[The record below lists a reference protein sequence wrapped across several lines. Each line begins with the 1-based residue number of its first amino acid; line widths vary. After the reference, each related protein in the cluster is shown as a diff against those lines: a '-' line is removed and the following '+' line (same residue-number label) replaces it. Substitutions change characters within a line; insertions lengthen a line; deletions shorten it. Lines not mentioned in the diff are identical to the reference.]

1 MSFLVEQRD
10 ERVAGFLRLM
20 IPVAV
25 TLAAFLSVIGV
36 PPAFAQVDVEDWPGT
51 VEVRVTGKTQGLTTG
66 DVFTYQLR
74 LTEPPT
80 EEGWWVRI
88 RADGVVYM
96 EGIYNGLSWVPSIG
110 WEFSPQNYNQ
120 WRDVRVRVNEDLD
133 QTVTFSHEVWA
144 HNGICPVHDVGRV
157 AVDVSGDAPPPEE
170 DLPRL
175 SIADAA
181 TVTEGGAA
189 VFTVTLSDTSS
200 ETVTVRYATVDDT
213 AVAGSDYTRTT
224 GTLRFDPNE
233 RTDTIRVPILQ
244 DSTAEPSE
252 SFTVEL
258 SNPNRATVSD
268 GTGAVTIEADPMPEL
283 RISDAAPVAEGNDA
297 VFTVSL
303 STPSSQVV
311 TVEYRTVDGTAGA
324 GSDYSTTS
332 ETLRFDPLETTKTI
346 QVPVLTDS
354 MSEPSEDFEVELR
367 NPSRATLD
375 DARGVGTIAADPMPG
390 LTIDDA
396 APVAEGN
403 DAVFT
408 VTLHPQSSQVV
419 TVEYTTADGTANAG
433 DDYTTIA
440 ETLTFSPGQTTKII
454 RVPVLVDSTQESSET
469 FTVELSTPMGTTLA
483 DSTGLGTITA
493 DPMPGLSIGDA
504 EPVAEG
510 GAAVF
515 TVTLSDTSSETVTV
529 RYATVDDTAVAG
541 SDYTR
546 TTGTLRFDP
555 NERTDTIRVPIL
567 QDSTAEPSESF
578 TVELS
583 NPNRATVSDGT
594 GAVTIE
600 ADPMPEL
607 RISDA
612 APVAEGNDAVF
623 TVSLS
628 TPSSQVVT
636 VEYRTVDGTAGAGS
650 DYSTTSET
658 LRFDPLETTKTIQ
671 VPVLTDSMSEPS
683 EDFEVELRN
692 PSRATLDD
700 ARGVGTIAADPMPG
714 LTIDDAAP
722 VAEGNDAV
730 FTVTLHPQSSQVVT
744 VEYTTAD
751 GTANAGDD
759 YTTIAETLTFSPGQ
773 TTKIIRVPVLVDS
786 TQESSETFT
795 VELSTP
801 MGTTLADSTGLGTI
815 TADPMP
821 GLSIGDAEPVAEGGA
836 AVFTVTLGPASNHV
850 VTVTYSTVDGT
861 AVADADFTPTSGT
874 LTFNPNQTT
883 KTIRVPILRDTVHE
897 PSETFTVELDDPTGT
912 TLADS
917 TGLGT
922 IAADATPGLSI
933 ADAVNVAEGRD
944 AVFRVTLRPATNH
957 VVSVT
962 YTTMDGTAVADADY
976 TPVTGTLRFE
986 PRETTKTIRV
996 PVLLDTMTEQSETF
1010 TVELSNPGGST
1021 LADPIGVGTIR
1032 ADPAPSLRIGDATPV
1047 AEGDE
1052 AVFTVT
1058 LTPPNEQVVTVDYT
1072 TTDGTAVADE
1082 DYSATSGT
1090 LRFAPGDTSKTIRV
1104 PTLRD
1109 AVAEPVETF
1118 TVVLSNPSGTN
1129 VVHDTGVGTIT
1140 DEGLPGLSS
1149 ADAPTVAEGGE
1160 AVFPVTLNPAS
1171 SQVVTVAYATQDD
1184 TAVADSD
1191 YTATSGTLRFEPG
1204 ETIQNIQVATLRDAI
1219 AEPSESFTVELS
1231 DPVGTAITNSTGVG
1245 TIAADAMP
1253 ALSITDAVP
1262 VAEGGEATFMVS
1274 LSPASS
1280 ELVTVAY
1287 ATQDGTAVADSDYT
1301 ATSGTLRFEPGETIQ
1316 NIQVATLRDAIAEP
1330 SESFT
1335 VELSDPVG
1343 TAITNSTGVGTIAAD
1358 AMPALSITDAV
1369 PVAEGG
1375 EATFMVSLSPAS
1387 SELVTVAYATQDGT
1401 AVADSDYTATSG
1413 TLRFE
1418 PGETIQN
1425 IQVATLRDAIAE
1437 PSESFT
1443 VELSDPV
1450 GTAITNST
1458 GVGTIAAD
1466 AMPALS
1472 ITDAVPVAEGGEATF
1487 MVSLSPASSELVTVA
1502 YATQDGTAVAG
1513 SDYTAASGTLQFDPG
1528 MTSHTIS
1535 VAVLNDTAVEPTETF
1550 AVELSDP
1557 VRATLADGTG
1567 VGTITDDVEHRV
1579 ERTIRTGFP
1588 EVGRAIAFSA
1598 VTCRIDRKMSDTR
1611 TWDNAGRLAGGGFPP
1626 AANFGG
1632 HAAFGGPGT
1641 TFGGSTG
1648 AFGDSPFPTQA
1659 SMTPGQQL
1667 GNRSFLMASQETA
1680 EGGGGRVAA
1689 WGCGDYRRLSG
1700 AGGLGAGSWNGEVY
1714 SLHVGVDVRLGSNVL
1729 AGVSISR
1736 STGMIDYEGG
1746 LGSGTDGGEHDLRLV
1761 GVHPFLG
1768 WSVTPGLQLWG
1779 TVGHAWGE
1787 LRIVDELRGLTGA
1800 ATLNS
1805 GALGLNGRLLTRG
1818 ATTLS
1823 LRGEGALA
1831 QLTADSATFEV
1842 ATLDMW
1848 RFRLTTELSHE
1859 LLFSSG
1865 TSLTPWAELG
1875 ARHDGGDGQTGAGL
1889 ELGGGLRY
1897 RVPQVGLTA
1906 EGYGRWLAVHEGAL
1920 QEWGVG
1926 AMVTIDPG
1934 MDRRGLSAS
1943 VTPSWGETASGVQRL
1958 WQQGAAGP
1966 AWYGTSRAQVDAQ
1979 LGYGVPVFGGRSVLT
1994 PFGAMNLAGDEA
2006 RRYRLGG
2013 SLATSRWTTL
2023 SLEIER
2029 WDRALTDAMY
2039 SVMVRGAAE
2048 F

>member
-36 PPAFAQVDVEDWPGT
+36 SPAFAQVDVEDWPGT

-88 RADGVVYM
+88 RADGGVYM
-96 EGIYNGLSWVPSIG
+96 EGIYNGLRWVPSIG

-157 AVDVSGDAPPPEE
+157 AVAVSGDAPPPPEE

-181 TVTEGGAA
+181 TVTEGGEA
-189 VFTVTLSDTSS
+189 VFTVRLSDTSS

-303 STPSSQVV
+303 SPPSSQVV

-396 APVAEGN
+396 ASVAEGN

-419 TVEYTTADGTANAG
+419 TVEYTTEDGTADAG

-469 FTVELSTPMGTTLA
+469 FTVELSTPIGTTLA

-515 TVTLSDTSSETVTV
+515 TVTLV
-529 RYATVDDTAVAG
+529 
-541 SDYTR
+541 
-546 TTGTLRFDP
+546 
-555 NERTDTIRVPIL
+555 
-567 QDSTAEPSESF
+567 
-578 TVELS
+578 
-583 NPNRATVSDGT
+583 
-594 GAVTIE
+594 
-600 ADPMPEL
+600 
-607 RISDA
+607 
-612 APVAEGNDAVF
+612 
-623 TVSLS
+623 
-628 TPSSQVVT
+628 
-636 VEYRTVDGTAGAGS
+636 
-650 DYSTTSET
+650 
-658 LRFDPLETTKTIQ
+658 
-671 VPVLTDSMSEPS
+671 
-683 EDFEVELRN
+683 
-692 PSRATLDD
+692 
-700 ARGVGTIAADPMPG
+700 
-714 LTIDDAAP
+714 
-722 VAEGNDAV
+722 
-730 FTVTLHPQSSQVVT
+730 
-744 VEYTTAD
+744 
-751 GTANAGDD
+751 
-759 YTTIAETLTFSPGQ
+759 
-773 TTKIIRVPVLVDS
+773 
-786 TQESSETFT
+786 
-795 VELSTP
+795 
-801 MGTTLADSTGLGTI
+801 
-815 TADPMP
+815 
-821 GLSIGDAEPVAEGGA
+821 
-836 AVFTVTLGPASNHV
+836 PASNHV

-1058 LTPPNEQVVTVDYT
+1058 LTPPNEQVVTIDYT

-1140 DEGLPGLSS
+1140 DEGLPGLSI
-1149 ADAPTVAEGGE
+1149 ADAPTVPEGGE

-1171 SQVVTVAYATQDD
+1171 SQVVTVAYATQDG
-1184 TAVADSD
+1184 TAVTDSD

-1204 ETIQNIQVATLRDAI
+1204 ETIQNIQVATLRDA
-1219 AEPSESFTVELS
+1219 S
-1231 DPVGTAITNSTGVG
+1231 
-1245 TIAADAMP
+1245 
-1253 ALSITDAVP
+1253 
-1262 VAEGGEATFMVS
+1262 
-1274 LSPASS
+1274 
-1280 ELVTVAY
+1280 
-1287 ATQDGTAVADSDYT
+1287 
-1301 ATSGTLRFEPGETIQ
+1301 
-1316 NIQVATLRDAIAEP
+1316 
-1330 SESFT
+1330 
-1335 VELSDPVG
+1335 
-1343 TAITNSTGVGTIAAD
+1343 
-1358 AMPALSITDAV
+1358 
-1369 PVAEGG
+1369 
-1375 EATFMVSLSPAS
+1375 
-1387 SELVTVAYATQDGT
+1387 
-1401 AVADSDYTATSG
+1401 
-1413 TLRFE
+1413 
-1418 PGETIQN
+1418 
-1425 IQVATLRDAIAE
+1425 AE

-1528 MTSHTIS
+1528 MTSHTIR

-1579 ERTIRTGFP
+1579 ERAIRTGLP
-1588 EVGRAIAFSA
+1588 EIGRAIAFSA

-1648 AFGDSPFPTQA
+1648 AFGDLPFPTQA

-1667 GNRSFLMASQETA
+1667 GNLSFLMASQETA

-1729 AGVSISR
+1729 AGVSVSR
-1736 STGMIDYEGG
+1736 SRGMIDYEGG

-1787 LRIVDELRGLTGA
+1787 LRIVDELGRLTGA

-2029 WDRALTDAMY
+2029 WDRALTDAMH

>member
-1 MSFLVEQRD
+1 MENCASPITREAVSFLVEQRD

-96 EGIYNGLSWVPSIG
+96 EGIYNGLRWVPSIG

-133 QTVTFSHEVWA
+133 QTVTFSHEVSA

-157 AVDVSGDAPPPEE
+157 AVDVSGDAPPPPEE

-181 TVTEGGAA
+181 TVTEGGEA
-189 VFTVTLSDTSS
+189 VFTVRLSDTSS

-303 STPSSQVV
+303 STPSSQMVTVEYTTEDGTADAGDDYTTIAETLTFSPGQTTKIIRVPVLVDSTQESSETFTVELSTPMGTTLADSTGLGTITADPMPGLSIGDAEPVAEGNDAVFTVSLSPPSSQVV

-332 ETLRFDPLETTKTI
+332 GTLRFDPLETTKTI

-354 MSEPSEDFEVELR
+354 LSEPSEDFEVELR

-419 TVEYTTADGTANAG
+419 TVEYTTEDGTADAG

-515 TVTLSDTSSETVTV
+515 TVTLV
-529 RYATVDDTAVAG
+529 
-541 SDYTR
+541 
-546 TTGTLRFDP
+546 
-555 NERTDTIRVPIL
+555 
-567 QDSTAEPSESF
+567 
-578 TVELS
+578 
-583 NPNRATVSDGT
+583 
-594 GAVTIE
+594 
-600 ADPMPEL
+600 
-607 RISDA
+607 
-612 APVAEGNDAVF
+612 
-623 TVSLS
+623 
-628 TPSSQVVT
+628 
-636 VEYRTVDGTAGAGS
+636 
-650 DYSTTSET
+650 
-658 LRFDPLETTKTIQ
+658 
-671 VPVLTDSMSEPS
+671 
-683 EDFEVELRN
+683 
-692 PSRATLDD
+692 
-700 ARGVGTIAADPMPG
+700 
-714 LTIDDAAP
+714 
-722 VAEGNDAV
+722 
-730 FTVTLHPQSSQVVT
+730 
-744 VEYTTAD
+744 
-751 GTANAGDD
+751 
-759 YTTIAETLTFSPGQ
+759 
-773 TTKIIRVPVLVDS
+773 
-786 TQESSETFT
+786 
-795 VELSTP
+795 
-801 MGTTLADSTGLGTI
+801 
-815 TADPMP
+815 
-821 GLSIGDAEPVAEGGA
+821 
-836 AVFTVTLGPASNHV
+836 PASNHV

-1010 TVELSNPGGST
+1010 TVELSNPAGST

-1140 DEGLPGLSS
+1140 DEGLPGLSI

-1171 SQVVTVAYATQDD
+1171 SQV
-1184 TAVADSD
+1184 
-1191 YTATSGTLRFEPG
+1191 
-1204 ETIQNIQVATLRDAI
+1204 
-1219 AEPSESFTVELS
+1219 
-1231 DPVGTAITNSTGVG
+1231 
-1245 TIAADAMP
+1245 
-1253 ALSITDAVP
+1253 
-1262 VAEGGEATFMVS
+1262 
-1274 LSPASS
+1274 
-1280 ELVTVAY
+1280 
-1287 ATQDGTAVADSDYT
+1287 
-1301 ATSGTLRFEPGETIQ
+1301 
-1316 NIQVATLRDAIAEP
+1316 
-1330 SESFT
+1330 
-1335 VELSDPVG
+1335 
-1343 TAITNSTGVGTIAAD
+1343 
-1358 AMPALSITDAV
+1358 
-1369 PVAEGG
+1369 
-1375 EATFMVSLSPAS
+1375 
-1387 SELVTVAYATQDGT
+1387 VTVAYATQDGT

-1528 MTSHTIS
+1528 MTSHTIR

-1579 ERTIRTGFP
+1579 ERPIPTGLP

-1626 AANFGG
+1626 AANFGR

-1667 GNRSFLMASQETA
+1667 GNLSFLMASQETA

-1729 AGVSISR
+1729 AGVSVSR
-1736 STGMIDYEGG
+1736 SRGMIDYEGG

-1787 LRIVDELRGLTGA
+1787 LRIVDELGGLTGA

-1943 VTPSWGETASGVQRL
+1943 VTPSWGETATGVQRL

-2029 WDRALTDAMY
+2029 WDRALTDAMH

>member
-1 MSFLVEQRD
+1 MENCASPITREAVSFLVEQRD

-96 EGIYNGLSWVPSIG
+96 EGIYNGLRWVPSIG

-157 AVDVSGDAPPPEE
+157 AVDVSGDAPPPPEE

-181 TVTEGGAA
+181 TVTEGGEA
-189 VFTVTLSDTSS
+189 VFTVRLSDTSS

-244 DSTAEPSE
+244 DSPAEPSE

-311 TVEYRTVDGTAGA
+311 TVEYTTEDGTADA
-324 GSDYSTTS
+324 G
-332 ETLRFDPLETTKTI
+332 
-346 QVPVLTDS
+346 
-354 MSEPSEDFEVELR
+354 
-367 NPSRATLD
+367 N
-375 DARGVGTIAADPMPG
+375 
-390 LTIDDA
+390 
-396 APVAEGN
+396 
-403 DAVFT
+403 
-408 VTLHPQSSQVV
+408 
-419 TVEYTTADGTANAG
+419 
-433 DDYTTIA
+433 DYTTIA

-493 DPMPGLSIGDA
+493 DPMPGLTIDDA
-504 EPVAEG
+504 APVAEG

-515 TVTLSDTSSETVTV
+515 TVTLV
-529 RYATVDDTAVAG
+529 
-541 SDYTR
+541 
-546 TTGTLRFDP
+546 
-555 NERTDTIRVPIL
+555 
-567 QDSTAEPSESF
+567 
-578 TVELS
+578 
-583 NPNRATVSDGT
+583 
-594 GAVTIE
+594 
-600 ADPMPEL
+600 
-607 RISDA
+607 
-612 APVAEGNDAVF
+612 
-623 TVSLS
+623 
-628 TPSSQVVT
+628 
-636 VEYRTVDGTAGAGS
+636 
-650 DYSTTSET
+650 
-658 LRFDPLETTKTIQ
+658 
-671 VPVLTDSMSEPS
+671 
-683 EDFEVELRN
+683 
-692 PSRATLDD
+692 
-700 ARGVGTIAADPMPG
+700 
-714 LTIDDAAP
+714 
-722 VAEGNDAV
+722 
-730 FTVTLHPQSSQVVT
+730 
-744 VEYTTAD
+744 
-751 GTANAGDD
+751 
-759 YTTIAETLTFSPGQ
+759 
-773 TTKIIRVPVLVDS
+773 
-786 TQESSETFT
+786 
-795 VELSTP
+795 
-801 MGTTLADSTGLGTI
+801 
-815 TADPMP
+815 
-821 GLSIGDAEPVAEGGA
+821 
-836 AVFTVTLGPASNHV
+836 PASNHV

-897 PSETFTVELDDPTGT
+897 PSETFTVELGDPTGT

-1140 DEGLPGLSS
+1140 DEGLPGLSI

-1171 SQVVTVAYATQDD
+1171 SQV
-1184 TAVADSD
+1184 
-1191 YTATSGTLRFEPG
+1191 
-1204 ETIQNIQVATLRDAI
+1204 
-1219 AEPSESFTVELS
+1219 
-1231 DPVGTAITNSTGVG
+1231 
-1245 TIAADAMP
+1245 
-1253 ALSITDAVP
+1253 
-1262 VAEGGEATFMVS
+1262 
-1274 LSPASS
+1274 
-1280 ELVTVAY
+1280 VTVAY

-1425 IQVATLRDAIAE
+1425 IRCFRHQLLLPRHYLVLTKPLRLDI
-1437 PSESFT
+1437 
-1443 VELSDPV
+1443 
-1450 GTAITNST
+1450 
-1458 GVGTIAAD
+1458 
-1466 AMPALS
+1466 
-1472 ITDAVPVAEGGEATF
+1472 
-1487 MVSLSPASSELVTVA
+1487 
-1502 YATQDGTAVAG
+1502 QC
-1513 SDYTAASGTLQFDPG
+1513 Q
-1528 MTSHTIS
+1528 
-1535 VAVLNDTAVEPTETF
+1535 
-1550 AVELSDP
+1550 
-1557 VRATLADGTG
+1557 R
-1567 VGTITDDVEHRV
+1567 
-1579 ERTIRTGFP
+1579 
-1588 EVGRAIAFSA
+1588 
-1598 VTCRIDRKMSDTR
+1598 
-1611 TWDNAGRLAGGGFPP
+1611 
-1626 AANFGG
+1626 
-1632 HAAFGGPGT
+1632 
-1641 TFGGSTG
+1641 
-1648 AFGDSPFPTQA
+1648 
-1659 SMTPGQQL
+1659 
-1667 GNRSFLMASQETA
+1667 
-1680 EGGGGRVAA
+1680 
-1689 WGCGDYRRLSG
+1689 
-1700 AGGLGAGSWNGEVY
+1700 
-1714 SLHVGVDVRLGSNVL
+1714 
-1729 AGVSISR
+1729 GVSVKI
-1736 STGMIDYEGG
+1736 
-1746 LGSGTDGGEHDLRLV
+1746 
-1761 GVHPFLG
+1761 G
-1768 WSVTPGLQLWG
+1768 WKY
-1779 TVGHAWGE
+1779 
-1787 LRIVDELRGLTGA
+1787 
-1800 ATLNS
+1800 
-1805 GALGLNGRLLTRG
+1805 
-1818 ATTLS
+1818 
-1823 LRGEGALA
+1823 
-1831 QLTADSATFEV
+1831 
-1842 ATLDMW
+1842 LD
-1848 RFRLTTELSHE
+1848 
-1859 LLFSSG
+1859 
-1865 TSLTPWAELG
+1865 
-1875 ARHDGGDGQTGAGL
+1875 D
-1889 ELGGGLRY
+1889 
-1897 RVPQVGLTA
+1897 
-1906 EGYGRWLAVHEGAL
+1906 
-1920 QEWGVG
+1920 
-1926 AMVTIDPG
+1926 
-1934 MDRRGLSAS
+1934 
-1943 VTPSWGETASGVQRL
+1943 
-1958 WQQGAAGP
+1958 
-1966 AWYGTSRAQVDAQ
+1966 
-1979 LGYGVPVFGGRSVLT
+1979 
-1994 PFGAMNLAGDEA
+1994 
-2006 RRYRLGG
+2006 
-2013 SLATSRWTTL
+2013 
-2023 SLEIER
+2023 
-2029 WDRALTDAMY
+2029 
-2039 SVMVRGAAE
+2039 
-2048 F
+2048 

>member
-1 MSFLVEQRD
+1 MHIVAGRQLRQRRFLAKRLQRD
-10 ERVAGFLRLM
+10 LRLQLSR
-20 IPVAV
+20 ITPSLPWHSRLLLLGLDP
-25 TLAAFLSVIGV
+25 TLASCPNSGVHLS
-36 PPAFAQVDVEDWPGT
+36 
-51 VEVRVTGKTQGLTTG
+51 
-66 DVFTYQLR
+66 
-74 LTEPPT
+74 
-80 EEGWWVRI
+80 
-88 RADGVVYM
+88 
-96 EGIYNGLSWVPSIG
+96 
-110 WEFSPQNYNQ
+110 
-120 WRDVRVRVNEDLD
+120 
-133 QTVTFSHEVWA
+133 
-144 HNGICPVHDVGRV
+144 
-157 AVDVSGDAPPPEE
+157 PPEE

-181 TVTEGGAA
+181 TVTEGGEA
-189 VFTVTLSDTSS
+189 VFTVRLSDTSS

-419 TVEYTTADGTANAG
+419 TVEYTTEDGTADAG

-469 FTVELSTPMGTTLA
+469 FTVELRTPMGTTLA

-504 EPVAEG
+504 APVAEG

-515 TVTLSDTSSETVTV
+515 TVTLV
-529 RYATVDDTAVAG
+529 
-541 SDYTR
+541 
-546 TTGTLRFDP
+546 
-555 NERTDTIRVPIL
+555 
-567 QDSTAEPSESF
+567 
-578 TVELS
+578 
-583 NPNRATVSDGT
+583 
-594 GAVTIE
+594 
-600 ADPMPEL
+600 
-607 RISDA
+607 
-612 APVAEGNDAVF
+612 
-623 TVSLS
+623 
-628 TPSSQVVT
+628 
-636 VEYRTVDGTAGAGS
+636 
-650 DYSTTSET
+650 
-658 LRFDPLETTKTIQ
+658 
-671 VPVLTDSMSEPS
+671 
-683 EDFEVELRN
+683 
-692 PSRATLDD
+692 
-700 ARGVGTIAADPMPG
+700 
-714 LTIDDAAP
+714 
-722 VAEGNDAV
+722 
-730 FTVTLHPQSSQVVT
+730 
-744 VEYTTAD
+744 
-751 GTANAGDD
+751 
-759 YTTIAETLTFSPGQ
+759 
-773 TTKIIRVPVLVDS
+773 
-786 TQESSETFT
+786 
-795 VELSTP
+795 
-801 MGTTLADSTGLGTI
+801 
-815 TADPMP
+815 
-821 GLSIGDAEPVAEGGA
+821 
-836 AVFTVTLGPASNHV
+836 PASNHV

-897 PSETFTVELDDPTGT
+897 P
-912 TLADS
+912 
-917 TGLGT
+917 
-922 IAADATPGLSI
+922 
-933 ADAVNVAEGRD
+933 
-944 AVFRVTLRPATNH
+944 
-957 VVSVT
+957 
-962 YTTMDGTAVADADY
+962 
-976 TPVTGTLRFE
+976 
-986 PRETTKTIRV
+986 
-996 PVLLDTMTEQSETF
+996 SETF

-1140 DEGLPGLSS
+1140 DEGLPGLSI
-1149 ADAPTVAEGGE
+1149 ADAPAVAEGGE

-1171 SQVVTVAYATQDD
+1171 SQVVTVAYATQDG
-1184 TAVADSD
+1184 TAVAGSD

-1335 VELSDPVG
+1335 VGLSDPVG
-1343 TAITNSTGVGTIAAD
+1343 TAIANSTGVGTIAAD

-1401 AVADSDYTATSG
+1401 AVAGSDYTATSG

-1418 PGETIQN
+1418 PSETIQN

-1487 MVSLSPASSELVTVA
+1487 MVSLSPASSELVTAAYATQDGTAVADSDYTATSGTLRFEPGETIQNIQVATLRDAIAEPSESFTVGLSDPVGTAIANSTGVGTIAADAMPALSITDAVPVAEGGEATFMVSLSPASSELVTVA

-1528 MTSHTIS
+1528 MTSHTIR

-1567 VGTITDDVEHRV
+1567 VGTITDDMEHRV
-1579 ERTIRTGFP
+1579 ERPIPTGLP

-1667 GNRSFLMASQETA
+1667 GTLSFLMASQETA

-1729 AGVSISR
+1729 AGVSVSR

-1787 LRIVDELRGLTGA
+1787 LRIVDELGGLTGA

-1889 ELGGGLRY
+1889 PWCTTRDLG
-1897 RVPQVGLTA
+1897 Q
-1906 EGYGRWLAVHEGAL
+1906 
-1920 QEWGVG
+1920 
-1926 AMVTIDPG
+1926 
-1934 MDRRGLSAS
+1934 
-1943 VTPSWGETASGVQRL
+1943 
-1958 WQQGAAGP
+1958 
-1966 AWYGTSRAQVDAQ
+1966 
-1979 LGYGVPVFGGRSVLT
+1979 
-1994 PFGAMNLAGDEA
+1994 
-2006 RRYRLGG
+2006 
-2013 SLATSRWTTL
+2013 
-2023 SLEIER
+2023 
-2029 WDRALTDAMY
+2029 
-2039 SVMVRGAAE
+2039 
-2048 F
+2048 

>member
-1 MSFLVEQRD
+1 MENCASPITREAVSFLVEQRD

-96 EGIYNGLSWVPSIG
+96 EGIYNGLRWVPSIG

-157 AVDVSGDAPPPEE
+157 AVDVSGDAPPPPEE

-181 TVTEGGAA
+181 TVTEGGEA
-189 VFTVTLSDTSS
+189 VFTVRLSDTSS

-354 MSEPSEDFEVELR
+354 LSEPSEDFEVELR

-419 TVEYTTADGTANAG
+419 TVEYTTEDGTADAG

-483 DSTGLGTITA
+483 DSIGLGTITA

-515 TVTLSDTSSETVTV
+515 TVTLV
-529 RYATVDDTAVAG
+529 
-541 SDYTR
+541 
-546 TTGTLRFDP
+546 
-555 NERTDTIRVPIL
+555 
-567 QDSTAEPSESF
+567 
-578 TVELS
+578 
-583 NPNRATVSDGT
+583 
-594 GAVTIE
+594 
-600 ADPMPEL
+600 
-607 RISDA
+607 
-612 APVAEGNDAVF
+612 
-623 TVSLS
+623 
-628 TPSSQVVT
+628 
-636 VEYRTVDGTAGAGS
+636 
-650 DYSTTSET
+650 
-658 LRFDPLETTKTIQ
+658 
-671 VPVLTDSMSEPS
+671 
-683 EDFEVELRN
+683 
-692 PSRATLDD
+692 
-700 ARGVGTIAADPMPG
+700 
-714 LTIDDAAP
+714 
-722 VAEGNDAV
+722 
-730 FTVTLHPQSSQVVT
+730 
-744 VEYTTAD
+744 
-751 GTANAGDD
+751 
-759 YTTIAETLTFSPGQ
+759 
-773 TTKIIRVPVLVDS
+773 
-786 TQESSETFT
+786 
-795 VELSTP
+795 
-801 MGTTLADSTGLGTI
+801 
-815 TADPMP
+815 
-821 GLSIGDAEPVAEGGA
+821 
-836 AVFTVTLGPASNHV
+836 PASNHV

-861 AVADADFTPTSGT
+861 AVADADFTSTSGT

-1118 TVVLSNPSGTN
+1118 TVVLSNPPGTN

-1140 DEGLPGLSS
+1140 DEGLPGLSI

-1171 SQVVTVAYATQDD
+1171 SQV
-1184 TAVADSD
+1184 
-1191 YTATSGTLRFEPG
+1191 
-1204 ETIQNIQVATLRDAI
+1204 
-1219 AEPSESFTVELS
+1219 
-1231 DPVGTAITNSTGVG
+1231 
-1245 TIAADAMP
+1245 
-1253 ALSITDAVP
+1253 
-1262 VAEGGEATFMVS
+1262 
-1274 LSPASS
+1274 
-1280 ELVTVAY
+1280 VTVAY

-1343 TAITNSTGVGTIAAD
+1343 TAITNSTGAGTIAAD

-1528 MTSHTIS
+1528 MTSHTIR

-1579 ERTIRTGFP
+1579 ERPIPTGLP

-1667 GNRSFLMASQETA
+1667 GNLSFLMASQETA

-1729 AGVSISR
+1729 AGVSVSR

-1787 LRIVDELRGLTGA
+1787 LRIVDELGGLTGA

-1906 EGYGRWLAVHEGAL
+1906 EGYGRWLAGHEGAL

-1943 VTPSWGETASGVQRL
+1943 VTPSWGETTTGVQRL

-2029 WDRALTDAMY
+2029 WDRALTDAMH

>member
-96 EGIYNGLSWVPSIG
+96 EGIYNGLRWVPSIG

-157 AVDVSGDAPPPEE
+157 AVDVSGDAPPPPEE

-181 TVTEGGAA
+181 TVTEGGEA
-189 VFTVTLSDTSS
+189 VFTVRLSDTSS

-213 AVAGSDYTRTT
+213 AVAGSDYSRTT

-408 VTLHPQSSQVV
+408 VTLHPQSSQVA
-419 TVEYTTADGTANAG
+419 TVEYTTEDGTADAG

-454 RVPVLVDSTQESSET
+454 RVPVLVDATQESSET

-515 TVTLSDTSSETVTV
+515 TVTLV
-529 RYATVDDTAVAG
+529 
-541 SDYTR
+541 
-546 TTGTLRFDP
+546 
-555 NERTDTIRVPIL
+555 
-567 QDSTAEPSESF
+567 
-578 TVELS
+578 
-583 NPNRATVSDGT
+583 
-594 GAVTIE
+594 
-600 ADPMPEL
+600 
-607 RISDA
+607 
-612 APVAEGNDAVF
+612 
-623 TVSLS
+623 
-628 TPSSQVVT
+628 
-636 VEYRTVDGTAGAGS
+636 
-650 DYSTTSET
+650 
-658 LRFDPLETTKTIQ
+658 
-671 VPVLTDSMSEPS
+671 
-683 EDFEVELRN
+683 
-692 PSRATLDD
+692 
-700 ARGVGTIAADPMPG
+700 
-714 LTIDDAAP
+714 
-722 VAEGNDAV
+722 
-730 FTVTLHPQSSQVVT
+730 
-744 VEYTTAD
+744 
-751 GTANAGDD
+751 
-759 YTTIAETLTFSPGQ
+759 
-773 TTKIIRVPVLVDS
+773 
-786 TQESSETFT
+786 
-795 VELSTP
+795 
-801 MGTTLADSTGLGTI
+801 
-815 TADPMP
+815 
-821 GLSIGDAEPVAEGGA
+821 
-836 AVFTVTLGPASNHV
+836 PASNHV
-850 VTVTYSTVDGT
+850 VTVTYSTIDGT

-962 YTTMDGTAVADADY
+962 YTTMDGTAVADTDY

-1032 ADPAPSLRIGDATPV
+1032 ADPAPGLRIGDATPV

-1104 PTLRD
+1104 PVLEDATAEPVETFTVVLGNPAGTNVVHDTGVGTITDEGLPGLSIADAPTVAEGGDAVFPVTLSPASSQVVTVAYTTQDGTAVADSDYTATSGTLRFEPGETMQTIRVPTLRD

-1140 DEGLPGLSS
+1140 DEGLPGLSI

-1171 SQVVTVAYATQDD
+1171 SQVVTVAYATQDG
-1184 TAVADSD
+1184 TAVADTD

-1253 ALSITDAVP
+1253 ALS
-1262 VAEGGEATFMVS
+1262 M
-1274 LSPASS
+1274 
-1280 ELVTVAY
+1280 
-1287 ATQDGTAVADSDYT
+1287 
-1301 ATSGTLRFEPGETIQ
+1301 
-1316 NIQVATLRDAIAEP
+1316 
-1330 SESFT
+1330 
-1335 VELSDPVG
+1335 
-1343 TAITNSTGVGTIAAD
+1343 
-1358 AMPALSITDAV
+1358 
-1369 PVAEGG
+1369 
-1375 EATFMVSLSPAS
+1375 
-1387 SELVTVAYATQDGT
+1387 
-1401 AVADSDYTATSG
+1401 
-1413 TLRFE
+1413 
-1418 PGETIQN
+1418 
-1425 IQVATLRDAIAE
+1425 
-1437 PSESFT
+1437 
-1443 VELSDPV
+1443 
-1450 GTAITNST
+1450 
-1458 GVGTIAAD
+1458 
-1466 AMPALS
+1466 
-1472 ITDAVPVAEGGEATF
+1472 TDAVPVAEGGEATF

-1528 MTSHTIS
+1528 MTSHTIR

-1579 ERTIRTGFP
+1579 ERAIRTGLP

-1611 TWDNAGRLAGGGFPP
+1611 TWDNAGRLAGGRFPP

-1667 GNRSFLMASQETA
+1667 GNLSFLMASQETA

-1729 AGVSISR
+1729 AGVSVSR
-1736 STGMIDYEGG
+1736 SRGMIDYEGG

-1787 LRIVDELRGLTGA
+1787 LRIVDELGRLTGA

-1979 LGYGVPVFGGRSVLT
+1979 LGYGVPLFGGRSVLT

-2029 WDRALTDAMY
+2029 WDRALTDAMH

>member
-1 MSFLVEQRD
+1 MENCASPISREAVSFLVEQRD

-88 RADGVVYM
+88 RADGGVYM
-96 EGIYNGLSWVPSIG
+96 EGIYNGLRWVPSIG

-157 AVDVSGDAPPPEE
+157 AVDVSGDAPPPPEE

-181 TVTEGGAA
+181 TVTEGGEA
-189 VFTVTLSDTSS
+189 VFTVRLSDTSS

-354 MSEPSEDFEVELR
+354 LSEPSEDFEVELR

-419 TVEYTTADGTANAG
+419 TVEYTTEDGTADAG

-469 FTVELSTPMGTTLA
+469 FTVDLSTPMGTTLA

-515 TVTLSDTSSETVTV
+515 TVTLV
-529 RYATVDDTAVAG
+529 
-541 SDYTR
+541 
-546 TTGTLRFDP
+546 
-555 NERTDTIRVPIL
+555 
-567 QDSTAEPSESF
+567 
-578 TVELS
+578 
-583 NPNRATVSDGT
+583 
-594 GAVTIE
+594 
-600 ADPMPEL
+600 
-607 RISDA
+607 
-612 APVAEGNDAVF
+612 
-623 TVSLS
+623 
-628 TPSSQVVT
+628 
-636 VEYRTVDGTAGAGS
+636 
-650 DYSTTSET
+650 
-658 LRFDPLETTKTIQ
+658 
-671 VPVLTDSMSEPS
+671 
-683 EDFEVELRN
+683 
-692 PSRATLDD
+692 
-700 ARGVGTIAADPMPG
+700 
-714 LTIDDAAP
+714 
-722 VAEGNDAV
+722 
-730 FTVTLHPQSSQVVT
+730 
-744 VEYTTAD
+744 
-751 GTANAGDD
+751 
-759 YTTIAETLTFSPGQ
+759 
-773 TTKIIRVPVLVDS
+773 
-786 TQESSETFT
+786 
-795 VELSTP
+795 
-801 MGTTLADSTGLGTI
+801 
-815 TADPMP
+815 
-821 GLSIGDAEPVAEGGA
+821 
-836 AVFTVTLGPASNHV
+836 PASNHV

-861 AVADADFTPTSGT
+861 AVADADFTSTSGT

-1140 DEGLPGLSS
+1140 DEGLPGLSI

-1171 SQVVTVAYATQDD
+1171 SQV
-1184 TAVADSD
+1184 
-1191 YTATSGTLRFEPG
+1191 
-1204 ETIQNIQVATLRDAI
+1204 
-1219 AEPSESFTVELS
+1219 
-1231 DPVGTAITNSTGVG
+1231 
-1245 TIAADAMP
+1245 
-1253 ALSITDAVP
+1253 
-1262 VAEGGEATFMVS
+1262 
-1274 LSPASS
+1274 
-1280 ELVTVAY
+1280 VTVAY

-1343 TAITNSTGVGTIAAD
+1343 TAITNSTGA
-1358 AMPALSITDAV
+1358 
-1369 PVAEGG
+1369 
-1375 EATFMVSLSPAS
+1375 
-1387 SELVTVAYATQDGT
+1387 
-1401 AVADSDYTATSG
+1401 
-1413 TLRFE
+1413 
-1418 PGETIQN
+1418 
-1425 IQVATLRDAIAE
+1425 
-1437 PSESFT
+1437 
-1443 VELSDPV
+1443 
-1450 GTAITNST
+1450 
-1458 GVGTIAAD
+1458 GTIAAD

-1528 MTSHTIS
+1528 MTSHTIR

-1579 ERTIRTGFP
+1579 ERAIRTGLP

-1667 GNRSFLMASQETA
+1667 GTLSFLMASQETA

-1729 AGVSISR
+1729 AGVSVSR
-1736 STGMIDYEGG
+1736 SRGMIDYEGG

-1787 LRIVDELRGLTGA
+1787 LRIVDELGGLTGA

-1831 QLTADSATFEV
+1831 QLTADSARFEV

-1934 MDRRGLSAS
+1934 MDRGGLSAS

-2029 WDRALTDAMY
+2029 WDRALTDAMH

>member
-1 MSFLVEQRD
+1 MENCASPITREAVSFLVEQRD

-96 EGIYNGLSWVPSIG
+96 EGIYNGLRWVPSIG

-157 AVDVSGDAPPPEE
+157 AVDVSGDAPPPPEE

-181 TVTEGGAA
+181 TVTEGGEA
-189 VFTVTLSDTSS
+189 VFTVRLSDTSS

-311 TVEYRTVDGTAGA
+311 TVEYTTEDGTA
-324 GSDYSTTS
+324 D
-332 ETLRFDPLETTKTI
+332 
-346 QVPVLTDS
+346 
-354 MSEPSEDFEVELR
+354 
-367 NPSRATLD
+367 
-375 DARGVGTIAADPMPG
+375 
-390 LTIDDA
+390 
-396 APVAEGN
+396 
-403 DAVFT
+403 
-408 VTLHPQSSQVV
+408 
-419 TVEYTTADGTANAG
+419 AG

-515 TVTLSDTSSETVTV
+515 TVTLV
-529 RYATVDDTAVAG
+529 
-541 SDYTR
+541 
-546 TTGTLRFDP
+546 
-555 NERTDTIRVPIL
+555 
-567 QDSTAEPSESF
+567 
-578 TVELS
+578 
-583 NPNRATVSDGT
+583 
-594 GAVTIE
+594 
-600 ADPMPEL
+600 
-607 RISDA
+607 
-612 APVAEGNDAVF
+612 
-623 TVSLS
+623 
-628 TPSSQVVT
+628 
-636 VEYRTVDGTAGAGS
+636 
-650 DYSTTSET
+650 
-658 LRFDPLETTKTIQ
+658 
-671 VPVLTDSMSEPS
+671 
-683 EDFEVELRN
+683 
-692 PSRATLDD
+692 
-700 ARGVGTIAADPMPG
+700 
-714 LTIDDAAP
+714 
-722 VAEGNDAV
+722 
-730 FTVTLHPQSSQVVT
+730 
-744 VEYTTAD
+744 
-751 GTANAGDD
+751 
-759 YTTIAETLTFSPGQ
+759 
-773 TTKIIRVPVLVDS
+773 
-786 TQESSETFT
+786 
-795 VELSTP
+795 
-801 MGTTLADSTGLGTI
+801 
-815 TADPMP
+815 
-821 GLSIGDAEPVAEGGA
+821 
-836 AVFTVTLGPASNHV
+836 PASNHV

-996 PVLLDTMTEQSETF
+996 PILLDTMTEQSETF

-1140 DEGLPGLSS
+1140 DEGLPGLSI

-1171 SQVVTVAYATQDD
+1171 SQVVTVAYATQD
-1184 TAVADSD
+1184 
-1191 YTATSGTLRFEPG
+1191 
-1204 ETIQNIQVATLRDAI
+1204 
-1219 AEPSESFTVELS
+1219 
-1231 DPVGTAITNSTGVG
+1231 
-1245 TIAADAMP
+1245 
-1253 ALSITDAVP
+1253 
-1262 VAEGGEATFMVS
+1262 
-1274 LSPASS
+1274 
-1280 ELVTVAY
+1280 
-1287 ATQDGTAVADSDYT
+1287 GTAVT
-1301 ATSGTLRFEPGETIQ
+1301 
-1316 NIQVATLRDAIAEP
+1316 
-1330 SESFT
+1330 
-1335 VELSDPVG
+1335 
-1343 TAITNSTGVGTIAAD
+1343 
-1358 AMPALSITDAV
+1358 
-1369 PVAEGG
+1369 
-1375 EATFMVSLSPAS
+1375 
-1387 SELVTVAYATQDGT
+1387 
-1401 AVADSDYTATSG
+1401 DSDYTATSG

-1528 MTSHTIS
+1528 MTSHTIR

-1579 ERTIRTGFP
+1579 ERAIRTGLP

-1667 GNRSFLMASQETA
+1667 GTLSFLMASQETA

-1729 AGVSISR
+1729 AGVSVSR

-1787 LRIVDELRGLTGA
+1787 LRIVDELGGLTGA

-1943 VTPSWGETASGVQRL
+1943 VTPSWGETATGVQRL

-1994 PFGAMNLAGDEA
+1994 PFGAMNLAGNEA

-2029 WDRALTDAMY
+2029 WDRALTDAMH

>member
-1 MSFLVEQRD
+1 MENCASPITREAVSFLVEQRD

-80 EEGWWVRI
+80 EERWWVRI

-96 EGIYNGLSWVPSIG
+96 EGIYNGLRWVPSIG
-110 WEFSPQNYNQ
+110 WEFSPQNYSQ

-157 AVDVSGDAPPPEE
+157 AVDVSGDAPPPPEE

-181 TVTEGGAA
+181 TVTEGGEA
-189 VFTVTLSDTSS
+189 VFTVRLSDTSS

-303 STPSSQVV
+303 SPPSSQVV

-354 MSEPSEDFEVELR
+354 LSEPSEDFEVELR

-408 VTLHPQSSQVV
+408 VTLHPPSSQVV
-419 TVEYTTADGTANAG
+419 TVEYTTEDGTADAG

-515 TVTLSDTSSETVTV
+515 TVTLV
-529 RYATVDDTAVAG
+529 
-541 SDYTR
+541 
-546 TTGTLRFDP
+546 
-555 NERTDTIRVPIL
+555 
-567 QDSTAEPSESF
+567 
-578 TVELS
+578 
-583 NPNRATVSDGT
+583 
-594 GAVTIE
+594 
-600 ADPMPEL
+600 
-607 RISDA
+607 
-612 APVAEGNDAVF
+612 
-623 TVSLS
+623 
-628 TPSSQVVT
+628 
-636 VEYRTVDGTAGAGS
+636 
-650 DYSTTSET
+650 
-658 LRFDPLETTKTIQ
+658 
-671 VPVLTDSMSEPS
+671 
-683 EDFEVELRN
+683 
-692 PSRATLDD
+692 
-700 ARGVGTIAADPMPG
+700 
-714 LTIDDAAP
+714 
-722 VAEGNDAV
+722 
-730 FTVTLHPQSSQVVT
+730 
-744 VEYTTAD
+744 
-751 GTANAGDD
+751 
-759 YTTIAETLTFSPGQ
+759 
-773 TTKIIRVPVLVDS
+773 
-786 TQESSETFT
+786 
-795 VELSTP
+795 
-801 MGTTLADSTGLGTI
+801 
-815 TADPMP
+815 
-821 GLSIGDAEPVAEGGA
+821 
-836 AVFTVTLGPASNHV
+836 PASNHV

-1140 DEGLPGLSS
+1140 DEGLPGLSI

-1171 SQVVTVAYATQDD
+1171 SQVVTVAYATQDG
-1184 TAVADSD
+1184 TAVTDSD

-1262 VAEGGEATFMVS
+1262 VAEGGGATFMVS

-1472 ITDAVPVAEGGEATF
+1472 ITDAVPVAEGGGATF

-1528 MTSHTIS
+1528 MTSHTIR

-1579 ERTIRTGFP
+1579 ERAIRTGLP

-1667 GNRSFLMASQETA
+1667 GNLSFLMASQETA

-1729 AGVSISR
+1729 AGVSVSR

-1787 LRIVDELRGLTGA
+1787 LRIVDELGGLTGA

-1943 VTPSWGETASGVQRL
+1943 VTPSWGETATGVQRL

-2029 WDRALTDAMY
+2029 WDRALTDAMH

>member
-1 MSFLVEQRD
+1 MENCASPITREAVSFLVEQRD

-96 EGIYNGLSWVPSIG
+96 EGIYNGLRWVPSIG

-157 AVDVSGDAPPPEE
+157 AVDVSGDAPPPPEE

-181 TVTEGGAA
+181 TVTEGGEA
-189 VFTVTLSDTSS
+189 VFTVRLSDTSS

-311 TVEYRTVDGTAGA
+311 TVEYTTKDGTA
-324 GSDYSTTS
+324 D
-332 ETLRFDPLETTKTI
+332 
-346 QVPVLTDS
+346 
-354 MSEPSEDFEVELR
+354 
-367 NPSRATLD
+367 
-375 DARGVGTIAADPMPG
+375 
-390 LTIDDA
+390 
-396 APVAEGN
+396 
-403 DAVFT
+403 
-408 VTLHPQSSQVV
+408 
-419 TVEYTTADGTANAG
+419 AG

-510 GAAVF
+510 
-515 TVTLSDTSSETVTV
+515 
-529 RYATVDDTAVAG
+529 
-541 SDYTR
+541 
-546 TTGTLRFDP
+546 
-555 NERTDTIRVPIL
+555 
-567 QDSTAEPSESF
+567 
-578 TVELS
+578 
-583 NPNRATVSDGT
+583 
-594 GAVTIE
+594 
-600 ADPMPEL
+600 
-607 RISDA
+607 
-612 APVAEGNDAVF
+612 NDAVF

-628 TPSSQVVT
+628 PPSSQVVT

-650 DYSTTSET
+650 DYSTTSGT

-671 VPVLTDSMSEPS
+671 VPVLTDSLSEPS

-744 VEYTTAD
+744 VEYTTED
-751 GTANAGDD
+751 GTADAGDD

-795 VELSTP
+795 VKLSTP
-801 MGTTLADSTGLGTI
+801 IGTTLADSTGLGTI

-836 AVFTVTLGPASNHV
+836 AVFTVTLRPATNHV
-850 VTVTYSTVDGT
+850 VSVTYTTMDGT

-1072 TTDGTAVADE
+1072 TTDGTTVADE

-1140 DEGLPGLSS
+1140 DEGLPGLSI

-1171 SQVVTVAYATQDD
+1171 SQVVTVAYATQDG
-1184 TAVADSD
+1184 TAVTDSD

-1280 ELVTVAY
+1280 
-1287 ATQDGTAVADSDYT
+1287 
-1301 ATSGTLRFEPGETIQ
+1301 
-1316 NIQVATLRDAIAEP
+1316 QV
-1330 SESFT
+1330 
-1335 VELSDPVG
+1335 
-1343 TAITNSTGVGTIAAD
+1343 
-1358 AMPALSITDAV
+1358 
-1369 PVAEGG
+1369 
-1375 EATFMVSLSPAS
+1375 
-1387 SELVTVAYATQDGT
+1387 
-1401 AVADSDYTATSG
+1401 
-1413 TLRFE
+1413 
-1418 PGETIQN
+1418 
-1425 IQVATLRDAIAE
+1425 
-1437 PSESFT
+1437 
-1443 VELSDPV
+1443 
-1450 GTAITNST
+1450 
-1458 GVGTIAAD
+1458 
-1466 AMPALS
+1466 
-1472 ITDAVPVAEGGEATF
+1472 
-1487 MVSLSPASSELVTVA
+1487 VTVA

-1528 MTSHTIS
+1528 MTSHTIR

-1567 VGTITDDVEHRV
+1567 VGTITDDVEHPV
-1579 ERTIRTGFP
+1579 ERAIRTGLP

-1667 GNRSFLMASQETA
+1667 GNLSFLMASQETA

-1700 AGGLGAGSWNGEVY
+1700 AGGRGAGSWNGEVY

-1729 AGVSISR
+1729 AGVSVSR
-1736 STGMIDYEGG
+1736 SRGMIDYESG
-1746 LGSGTDGGEHDLRLV
+1746 LGSGTDGGEHDLQLV

-1787 LRIVDELRGLTGA
+1787 LRIVDELGGLTGA

-1875 ARHDGGDGQTGAGL
+1875 ARHDGGDGQSGAGL

-1926 AMVTIDPG
+1926 AIVTIDPG

-1943 VTPSWGETASGVQRL
+1943 VTPSWGETATGVQRL

-2029 WDRALTDAMY
+2029 WDRALTDAMH

>member
-1 MSFLVEQRD
+1 M
-10 ERVAGFLRLM
+10 
-20 IPVAV
+20 
-25 TLAAFLSVIGV
+25 
-36 PPAFAQVDVEDWPGT
+36 
-51 VEVRVTGKTQGLTTG
+51 
-66 DVFTYQLR
+66 
-74 LTEPPT
+74 
-80 EEGWWVRI
+80 
-88 RADGVVYM
+88 
-96 EGIYNGLSWVPSIG
+96 
-110 WEFSPQNYNQ
+110 
-120 WRDVRVRVNEDLD
+120 
-133 QTVTFSHEVWA
+133 
-144 HNGICPVHDVGRV
+144 
-157 AVDVSGDAPPPEE
+157 
-170 DLPRL
+170 
-175 SIADAA
+175 
-181 TVTEGGAA
+181 
-189 VFTVTLSDTSS
+189 
-200 ETVTVRYATVDDT
+200 
-213 AVAGSDYTRTT
+213 
-224 GTLRFDPNE
+224 
-233 RTDTIRVPILQ
+233 
-244 DSTAEPSE
+244 
-252 SFTVEL
+252 
-258 SNPNRATVSD
+258 
-268 GTGAVTIEADPMPEL
+268 
-283 RISDAAPVAEGNDA
+283 AEGNDA

-303 STPSSQVV
+303 SPPSSQVV

-332 ETLRFDPLETTKTI
+332 GTLRFDPLETTKTI

-419 TVEYTTADGTANAG
+419 TVEYTTEDGTADAG

-493 DPMPGLSIGDA
+493 DPMPGL
-504 EPVAEG
+504 
-510 GAAVF
+510 
-515 TVTLSDTSSETVTV
+515 
-529 RYATVDDTAVAG
+529 
-541 SDYTR
+541 
-546 TTGTLRFDP
+546 
-555 NERTDTIRVPIL
+555 TI
-567 QDSTAEPSESF
+567 D
-578 TVELS
+578 
-583 NPNRATVSDGT
+583 
-594 GAVTIE
+594 
-600 ADPMPEL
+600 
-607 RISDA
+607 DA

-628 TPSSQVVT
+628 PPSSQVVT

-650 DYSTTSET
+650 DYSTTSGT

-671 VPVLTDSMSEPS
+671 VPVLTDSLSEPS

-744 VEYTTAD
+744 VEYTTED
-751 GTANAGDD
+751 GTADAGDD

-821 GLSIGDAEPVAEGGA
+821 GLTIDDAAPVAEGGA
-836 AVFTVTLGPASNHV
+836 AVFPVTLVPASNHV

-1140 DEGLPGLSS
+1140 DEGLPGLSI

-1171 SQVVTVAYATQDD
+1171 SQV
-1184 TAVADSD
+1184 
-1191 YTATSGTLRFEPG
+1191 
-1204 ETIQNIQVATLRDAI
+1204 
-1219 AEPSESFTVELS
+1219 
-1231 DPVGTAITNSTGVG
+1231 
-1245 TIAADAMP
+1245 
-1253 ALSITDAVP
+1253 
-1262 VAEGGEATFMVS
+1262 
-1274 LSPASS
+1274 
-1280 ELVTVAY
+1280 
-1287 ATQDGTAVADSDYT
+1287 
-1301 ATSGTLRFEPGETIQ
+1301 
-1316 NIQVATLRDAIAEP
+1316 
-1330 SESFT
+1330 
-1335 VELSDPVG
+1335 
-1343 TAITNSTGVGTIAAD
+1343 
-1358 AMPALSITDAV
+1358 
-1369 PVAEGG
+1369 
-1375 EATFMVSLSPAS
+1375 
-1387 SELVTVAYATQDGT
+1387 VTVAYATQDGT

-1528 MTSHTIS
+1528 MTSHTIR

-1579 ERTIRTGFP
+1579 ERAIQTGLP

-1667 GNRSFLMASQETA
+1667 GNLSFLMASQETA

-1714 SLHVGVDVRLGSNVL
+1714 SLHVGIDVRLGSNVL
-1729 AGVSISR
+1729 AGVSVSR

-1787 LRIVDELRGLTGA
+1787 LRIVDELEGLTGA

-1875 ARHDGGDGQTGAGL
+1875 TRHDGGDGQTGAGL

-1943 VTPSWGETASGVQRL
+1943 VTPSWGETATGVQRL

-2029 WDRALTDAMY
+2029 WDRALTDAMH

>member
-1 MSFLVEQRD
+1 MENCASPITREAVSFLVEQRD

-96 EGIYNGLSWVPSIG
+96 EGIYNGLRWVPSIG

-157 AVDVSGDAPPPEE
+157 AVDVSGDAPPPPEE

-181 TVTEGGAA
+181 TVTEGGEA
-189 VFTVTLSDTSS
+189 VFTVRLSDTSS

-311 TVEYRTVDGTAGA
+311 TVEYTTEDGTA
-324 GSDYSTTS
+324 D
-332 ETLRFDPLETTKTI
+332 
-346 QVPVLTDS
+346 
-354 MSEPSEDFEVELR
+354 
-367 NPSRATLD
+367 
-375 DARGVGTIAADPMPG
+375 
-390 LTIDDA
+390 
-396 APVAEGN
+396 
-403 DAVFT
+403 
-408 VTLHPQSSQVV
+408 
-419 TVEYTTADGTANAG
+419 AG

-469 FTVELSTPMGTTLA
+469 FTVELSTPIGTTLA

-515 TVTLSDTSSETVTV
+515 T
-529 RYATVDDTAVAG
+529 
-541 SDYTR
+541 
-546 TTGTLRFDP
+546 
-555 NERTDTIRVPIL
+555 
-567 QDSTAEPSESF
+567 
-578 TVELS
+578 
-583 NPNRATVSDGT
+583 
-594 GAVTIE
+594 
-600 ADPMPEL
+600 
-607 RISDA
+607 
-612 APVAEGNDAVF
+612 
-623 TVSLS
+623 
-628 TPSSQVVT
+628 
-636 VEYRTVDGTAGAGS
+636 
-650 DYSTTSET
+650 
-658 LRFDPLETTKTIQ
+658 
-671 VPVLTDSMSEPS
+671 
-683 EDFEVELRN
+683 
-692 PSRATLDD
+692 
-700 ARGVGTIAADPMPG
+700 
-714 LTIDDAAP
+714 
-722 VAEGNDAV
+722 
-730 FTVTLHPQSSQVVT
+730 
-744 VEYTTAD
+744 
-751 GTANAGDD
+751 
-759 YTTIAETLTFSPGQ
+759 
-773 TTKIIRVPVLVDS
+773 
-786 TQESSETFT
+786 
-795 VELSTP
+795 
-801 MGTTLADSTGLGTI
+801 
-815 TADPMP
+815 
-821 GLSIGDAEPVAEGGA
+821 
-836 AVFTVTLGPASNHV
+836 
-850 VTVTYSTVDGT
+850 
-861 AVADADFTPTSGT
+861 
-874 LTFNPNQTT
+874 
-883 KTIRVPILRDTVHE
+883 
-897 PSETFTVELDDPTGT
+897 
-912 TLADS
+912 
-917 TGLGT
+917 
-922 IAADATPGLSI
+922 
-933 ADAVNVAEGRD
+933 
-944 AVFRVTLRPATNH
+944 VTLRPATNH

-996 PVLLDTMTEQSETF
+996 PVLLDTMTEPSETF

-1109 AVAEPVETF
+1109 AVAEPVEIF

-1140 DEGLPGLSS
+1140 DEGLPGLSI

-1171 SQVVTVAYATQDD
+1171 SQVVTVAYATQDG
-1184 TAVADSD
+1184 TAVTDSD

-1401 AVADSDYTATSG
+1401 AVADSDYTA
-1413 TLRFE
+1413 
-1418 PGETIQN
+1418 
-1425 IQVATLRDAIAE
+1425 
-1437 PSESFT
+1437 
-1443 VELSDPV
+1443 
-1450 GTAITNST
+1450 
-1458 GVGTIAAD
+1458 
-1466 AMPALS
+1466 
-1472 ITDAVPVAEGGEATF
+1472 
-1487 MVSLSPASSELVTVA
+1487 
-1502 YATQDGTAVAG
+1502 
-1513 SDYTAASGTLQFDPG
+1513 ASGTLQFDPG
-1528 MTSHTIS
+1528 MTSHTIR

-1579 ERTIRTGFP
+1579 ERAIRTGLP

-1667 GNRSFLMASQETA
+1667 GNLSFLMASQETA

-1700 AGGLGAGSWNGEVY
+1700 AGGRGAGSWNGEVY

-1729 AGVSISR
+1729 AGVSVSR
-1736 STGMIDYEGG
+1736 SRGMIDYEGG

-1787 LRIVDELRGLTGA
+1787 LRIVDELGGLTGA

-1943 VTPSWGETASGVQRL
+1943 VTPSWGETATGVQRL

-2029 WDRALTDAMY
+2029 WDRALTDAMH
-2039 SVMVRGAAE
+2039 SVMVRGAVE

>member
-1 MSFLVEQRD
+1 MENCASPITREAVSFLVEQRD

-88 RADGVVYM
+88 RADGGVYM
-96 EGIYNGLSWVPSIG
+96 EGIYNGLRWVPSIG

-157 AVDVSGDAPPPEE
+157 AVDVSGDAPPPPEE

-181 TVTEGGAA
+181 TVTEGGEA
-189 VFTVTLSDTSS
+189 VFTVRLSDTSS

-283 RISDAAPVAEGNDA
+283 RISNAAPVAEGNDA

-303 STPSSQVV
+303 SPPSSQVV

-419 TVEYTTADGTANAG
+419 TVEYTTEDGTADAG

-469 FTVELSTPMGTTLA
+469 FTVELSTPIGTTLA

-515 TVTLSDTSSETVTV
+515 TVTLV
-529 RYATVDDTAVAG
+529 
-541 SDYTR
+541 
-546 TTGTLRFDP
+546 
-555 NERTDTIRVPIL
+555 
-567 QDSTAEPSESF
+567 
-578 TVELS
+578 
-583 NPNRATVSDGT
+583 
-594 GAVTIE
+594 
-600 ADPMPEL
+600 
-607 RISDA
+607 
-612 APVAEGNDAVF
+612 
-623 TVSLS
+623 
-628 TPSSQVVT
+628 
-636 VEYRTVDGTAGAGS
+636 
-650 DYSTTSET
+650 
-658 LRFDPLETTKTIQ
+658 
-671 VPVLTDSMSEPS
+671 
-683 EDFEVELRN
+683 
-692 PSRATLDD
+692 
-700 ARGVGTIAADPMPG
+700 
-714 LTIDDAAP
+714 
-722 VAEGNDAV
+722 
-730 FTVTLHPQSSQVVT
+730 
-744 VEYTTAD
+744 
-751 GTANAGDD
+751 
-759 YTTIAETLTFSPGQ
+759 
-773 TTKIIRVPVLVDS
+773 
-786 TQESSETFT
+786 
-795 VELSTP
+795 
-801 MGTTLADSTGLGTI
+801 
-815 TADPMP
+815 
-821 GLSIGDAEPVAEGGA
+821 
-836 AVFTVTLGPASNHV
+836 PASNHV

-1058 LTPPNEQVVTVDYT
+1058 LTPPNEQVVTIDYT

-1140 DEGLPGLSS
+1140 DEGLPGLSI

-1171 SQVVTVAYATQDD
+1171 SQVVTVAYATQDG
-1184 TAVADSD
+1184 TAVTDSD

-1280 ELVTVAY
+1280 QLVTVAY

-1358 AMPALSITDAV
+1358 AMPT
-1369 PVAEGG
+1369 
-1375 EATFMVSLSPAS
+1375 
-1387 SELVTVAYATQDGT
+1387 
-1401 AVADSDYTATSG
+1401 
-1413 TLRFE
+1413 
-1418 PGETIQN
+1418 
-1425 IQVATLRDAIAE
+1425 
-1437 PSESFT
+1437 
-1443 VELSDPV
+1443 
-1450 GTAITNST
+1450 
-1458 GVGTIAAD
+1458 
-1466 AMPALS
+1466 LS

-1528 MTSHTIS
+1528 MTSHTIR

-1579 ERTIRTGFP
+1579 ERAIRTGLP

-1667 GNRSFLMASQETA
+1667 GNLSFLMASQETA

-1729 AGVSISR
+1729 AGVSVSR
-1736 STGMIDYEGG
+1736 SRGMIDYEGG

-1787 LRIVDELRGLTGA
+1787 LRIVDELGGLTGA

-1934 MDRRGLSAS
+1934 MDRRGWSAS

-2029 WDRALTDAMY
+2029 WDRALTDAMH

>member
-1 MSFLVEQRD
+1 MENCASPITREAVSFMVEQRD

-80 EEGWWVRI
+80 EERWWVRI

-96 EGIYNGLSWVPSIG
+96 EGIYNGLRWVPSIG

-157 AVDVSGDAPPPEE
+157 VVDVSGDAPPPPEE

-181 TVTEGGAA
+181 TVTEGGEA
-189 VFTVTLSDTSS
+189 VFTVRLSDTSS

-419 TVEYTTADGTANAG
+419 TVEYTTEDGTADAG

-515 TVTLSDTSSETVTV
+515 TVTLV
-529 RYATVDDTAVAG
+529 
-541 SDYTR
+541 
-546 TTGTLRFDP
+546 
-555 NERTDTIRVPIL
+555 
-567 QDSTAEPSESF
+567 
-578 TVELS
+578 
-583 NPNRATVSDGT
+583 
-594 GAVTIE
+594 
-600 ADPMPEL
+600 
-607 RISDA
+607 
-612 APVAEGNDAVF
+612 
-623 TVSLS
+623 
-628 TPSSQVVT
+628 
-636 VEYRTVDGTAGAGS
+636 
-650 DYSTTSET
+650 
-658 LRFDPLETTKTIQ
+658 
-671 VPVLTDSMSEPS
+671 
-683 EDFEVELRN
+683 
-692 PSRATLDD
+692 
-700 ARGVGTIAADPMPG
+700 
-714 LTIDDAAP
+714 
-722 VAEGNDAV
+722 
-730 FTVTLHPQSSQVVT
+730 
-744 VEYTTAD
+744 
-751 GTANAGDD
+751 
-759 YTTIAETLTFSPGQ
+759 
-773 TTKIIRVPVLVDS
+773 
-786 TQESSETFT
+786 
-795 VELSTP
+795 
-801 MGTTLADSTGLGTI
+801 
-815 TADPMP
+815 
-821 GLSIGDAEPVAEGGA
+821 
-836 AVFTVTLGPASNHV
+836 PASNHV

-1140 DEGLPGLSS
+1140 DEGLPGLSI
-1149 ADAPTVAEGGE
+1149 ADAPAVAEGGE

-1171 SQVVTVAYATQDD
+1171 SQV
-1184 TAVADSD
+1184 
-1191 YTATSGTLRFEPG
+1191 
-1204 ETIQNIQVATLRDAI
+1204 
-1219 AEPSESFTVELS
+1219 
-1231 DPVGTAITNSTGVG
+1231 
-1245 TIAADAMP
+1245 
-1253 ALSITDAVP
+1253 
-1262 VAEGGEATFMVS
+1262 
-1274 LSPASS
+1274 
-1280 ELVTVAY
+1280 VTVAY

-1443 VELSDPV
+1443 VGLSDPV
-1450 GTAITNST
+1450 GTAIANST

-1528 MTSHTIS
+1528 MTSHTIR

-1567 VGTITDDVEHRV
+1567 VGTITDDMEHRV
-1579 ERTIRTGFP
+1579 ERPIPTGLP

-1667 GNRSFLMASQETA
+1667 GTLSFLMASQETA

-1729 AGVSISR
+1729 AGVSVSR
-1736 STGMIDYEGG
+1736 SRGMIDSEGG

-1787 LRIVDELRGLTGA
+1787 LRIVDELGGLTGA

-2029 WDRALTDAMY
+2029 WDRALTAAMH

>member
-1 MSFLVEQRD
+1 MENCASPITREAVSFLVEQRD

-96 EGIYNGLSWVPSIG
+96 EGIYNGLRWVPSIG

-157 AVDVSGDAPPPEE
+157 AVDVSGDAPPPPEE

-181 TVTEGGAA
+181 TVTEGGEA
-189 VFTVTLSDTSS
+189 VFTVRLSDTSS

-419 TVEYTTADGTANAG
+419 TVEYTTEDGTADAG

-469 FTVELSTPMGTTLA
+469 FTVELSTPIGTTLA

-515 TVTLSDTSSETVTV
+515 TVTLV
-529 RYATVDDTAVAG
+529 
-541 SDYTR
+541 
-546 TTGTLRFDP
+546 
-555 NERTDTIRVPIL
+555 
-567 QDSTAEPSESF
+567 
-578 TVELS
+578 
-583 NPNRATVSDGT
+583 
-594 GAVTIE
+594 
-600 ADPMPEL
+600 
-607 RISDA
+607 
-612 APVAEGNDAVF
+612 
-623 TVSLS
+623 
-628 TPSSQVVT
+628 
-636 VEYRTVDGTAGAGS
+636 
-650 DYSTTSET
+650 
-658 LRFDPLETTKTIQ
+658 
-671 VPVLTDSMSEPS
+671 
-683 EDFEVELRN
+683 
-692 PSRATLDD
+692 
-700 ARGVGTIAADPMPG
+700 
-714 LTIDDAAP
+714 
-722 VAEGNDAV
+722 
-730 FTVTLHPQSSQVVT
+730 
-744 VEYTTAD
+744 
-751 GTANAGDD
+751 
-759 YTTIAETLTFSPGQ
+759 
-773 TTKIIRVPVLVDS
+773 
-786 TQESSETFT
+786 
-795 VELSTP
+795 
-801 MGTTLADSTGLGTI
+801 
-815 TADPMP
+815 
-821 GLSIGDAEPVAEGGA
+821 
-836 AVFTVTLGPASNHV
+836 PASNHV

-1140 DEGLPGLSS
+1140 DEGLPGLSI

-1171 SQVVTVAYATQDD
+1171 SQVVTVAYATQDG

-1528 MTSHTIS
+1528 MTSHTIR

-1579 ERTIRTGFP
+1579 ERAIRTGLP

-1667 GNRSFLMASQETA
+1667 GTLSFLMASQETA

-1729 AGVSISR
+1729 AGVSVSR

-1787 LRIVDELRGLTGA
+1787 LRIVDELGGLTGA

-2029 WDRALTDAMY
+2029 WDRALTDAMH

>member
-1 MSFLVEQRD
+1 MVEQRD

-88 RADGVVYM
+88 RADGGVYM
-96 EGIYNGLSWVPSIG
+96 EGIYNGLRWVPSIG

-157 AVDVSGDAPPPEE
+157 AVDVSGDAPPPPEE

-181 TVTEGGAA
+181 TVTEGGGA
-189 VFTVTLSDTSS
+189 VFTVRLSDTSS

-311 TVEYRTVDGTAGA
+311 TVEYTTEDGTAA
-324 GSDYSTTS
+324 
-332 ETLRFDPLETTKTI
+332 
-346 QVPVLTDS
+346 
-354 MSEPSEDFEVELR
+354 
-367 NPSRATLD
+367 
-375 DARGVGTIAADPMPG
+375 
-390 LTIDDA
+390 
-396 APVAEGN
+396 
-403 DAVFT
+403 
-408 VTLHPQSSQVV
+408 
-419 TVEYTTADGTANAG
+419 AG

-510 GAAVF
+510 
-515 TVTLSDTSSETVTV
+515 
-529 RYATVDDTAVAG
+529 
-541 SDYTR
+541 
-546 TTGTLRFDP
+546 
-555 NERTDTIRVPIL
+555 
-567 QDSTAEPSESF
+567 
-578 TVELS
+578 
-583 NPNRATVSDGT
+583 
-594 GAVTIE
+594 
-600 ADPMPEL
+600 
-607 RISDA
+607 
-612 APVAEGNDAVF
+612 NDAVF
-623 TVSLS
+623 TVSLNP
-628 TPSSQVVT
+628 PSSQVVT

-671 VPVLTDSMSEPS
+671 VPVLTDSLSEPS

-744 VEYTTAD
+744 VEYTTED
-751 GTANAGDD
+751 RTAAAGDD

-786 TQESSETFT
+786 TQESSETFA

-836 AVFTVTLGPASNHV
+836 AVFTVTLVPASNHV

-1032 ADPAPSLRIGDATPV
+1032 ADPPPSLRIGDATPV

-1140 DEGLPGLSS
+1140 DEGLPGLSI

-1171 SQVVTVAYATQDD
+1171 SQVVTVAYATQD
-1184 TAVADSD
+1184 
-1191 YTATSGTLRFEPG
+1191 
-1204 ETIQNIQVATLRDAI
+1204 
-1219 AEPSESFTVELS
+1219 
-1231 DPVGTAITNSTGVG
+1231 
-1245 TIAADAMP
+1245 
-1253 ALSITDAVP
+1253 
-1262 VAEGGEATFMVS
+1262 
-1274 LSPASS
+1274 
-1280 ELVTVAY
+1280 
-1287 ATQDGTAVADSDYT
+1287 GTAVADSDYT

-1316 NIQVATLRDAIAEP
+1316 SIQVATLRDAIAEP

-1528 MTSHTIS
+1528 MTSHTIR

-1557 VRATLADGTG
+1557 VGATLADGTG

-1579 ERTIRTGFP
+1579 ERPIPTGLP

-1667 GNRSFLMASQETA
+1667 GTLSFLMASQETA

-1729 AGVSISR
+1729 AGVSVSR

-1768 WSVTPGLQLWG
+1768 WSMTPGLQLWG

-1787 LRIVDELRGLTGA
+1787 LRIVDELGGLTGA

-1958 WQQGAAGP
+1958 SQQGAAGP

-2029 WDRALTDAMY
+2029 WDRALTDAMH

>member
-20 IPVAV
+20 IPIAV

-96 EGIYNGLSWVPSIG
+96 EGIYNGLRWVPSIG

-157 AVDVSGDAPPPEE
+157 AVDVSGDAPPPPEE

-181 TVTEGGAA
+181 TVTEGGEA
-189 VFTVTLSDTSS
+189 VFTVRLSDTSS

-408 VTLHPQSSQVV
+408 VTLHPQSSQVA
-419 TVEYTTADGTANAG
+419 TVEYTTEDGTADAG

-454 RVPVLVDSTQESSET
+454 RVPVLVDATQESSET

-515 TVTLSDTSSETVTV
+515 TVTLV
-529 RYATVDDTAVAG
+529 
-541 SDYTR
+541 
-546 TTGTLRFDP
+546 
-555 NERTDTIRVPIL
+555 
-567 QDSTAEPSESF
+567 
-578 TVELS
+578 
-583 NPNRATVSDGT
+583 
-594 GAVTIE
+594 
-600 ADPMPEL
+600 
-607 RISDA
+607 
-612 APVAEGNDAVF
+612 
-623 TVSLS
+623 
-628 TPSSQVVT
+628 
-636 VEYRTVDGTAGAGS
+636 
-650 DYSTTSET
+650 
-658 LRFDPLETTKTIQ
+658 
-671 VPVLTDSMSEPS
+671 
-683 EDFEVELRN
+683 
-692 PSRATLDD
+692 
-700 ARGVGTIAADPMPG
+700 
-714 LTIDDAAP
+714 
-722 VAEGNDAV
+722 
-730 FTVTLHPQSSQVVT
+730 
-744 VEYTTAD
+744 
-751 GTANAGDD
+751 
-759 YTTIAETLTFSPGQ
+759 
-773 TTKIIRVPVLVDS
+773 
-786 TQESSETFT
+786 
-795 VELSTP
+795 
-801 MGTTLADSTGLGTI
+801 
-815 TADPMP
+815 
-821 GLSIGDAEPVAEGGA
+821 
-836 AVFTVTLGPASNHV
+836 PASNHV
-850 VTVTYSTVDGT
+850 VTVTYSTIDGT

-962 YTTMDGTAVADADY
+962 YTTMDGTAVADTDY

-1032 ADPAPSLRIGDATPV
+1032 ADPAPGLRIGDATPV

-1090 LRFAPGDTSKTIRV
+1090 LRFTPGDTSKTIRVPVLEDATAEPVETFTVVLGNPAGTNLVHDTGVGTITDEGLPGLSIADAPTVAEGGDAVFPVTLSPASSQVVTVAYTTQDRTAVADSDYTATSGTLRFEPGETMQTIRV

-1140 DEGLPGLSS
+1140 DEGLPGLSI
-1149 ADAPTVAEGGE
+1149 ADAPTVAEGGD

-1171 SQVVTVAYATQDD
+1171 SQV
-1184 TAVADSD
+1184 
-1191 YTATSGTLRFEPG
+1191 
-1204 ETIQNIQVATLRDAI
+1204 
-1219 AEPSESFTVELS
+1219 
-1231 DPVGTAITNSTGVG
+1231 
-1245 TIAADAMP
+1245 
-1253 ALSITDAVP
+1253 
-1262 VAEGGEATFMVS
+1262 
-1274 LSPASS
+1274 
-1280 ELVTVAY
+1280 
-1287 ATQDGTAVADSDYT
+1287 
-1301 ATSGTLRFEPGETIQ
+1301 
-1316 NIQVATLRDAIAEP
+1316 
-1330 SESFT
+1330 
-1335 VELSDPVG
+1335 
-1343 TAITNSTGVGTIAAD
+1343 
-1358 AMPALSITDAV
+1358 
-1369 PVAEGG
+1369 
-1375 EATFMVSLSPAS
+1375 
-1387 SELVTVAYATQDGT
+1387 
-1401 AVADSDYTATSG
+1401 
-1413 TLRFE
+1413 
-1418 PGETIQN
+1418 
-1425 IQVATLRDAIAE
+1425 
-1437 PSESFT
+1437 
-1443 VELSDPV
+1443 
-1450 GTAITNST
+1450 
-1458 GVGTIAAD
+1458 
-1466 AMPALS
+1466 
-1472 ITDAVPVAEGGEATF
+1472 
-1487 MVSLSPASSELVTVA
+1487 VTVA

-1528 MTSHTIS
+1528 MTSHTIR

-1579 ERTIRTGFP
+1579 ERAIRTGLP

-1598 VTCRIDRKMSDTR
+1598 VTCRIDRTMSDTR

-1632 HAAFGGPGT
+1632 HAAFGAPGT

-1667 GNRSFLMASQETA
+1667 GNLSFLMASQETA

-1729 AGVSISR
+1729 AGVSVSR
-1736 STGMIDYEGG
+1736 SRGMIDYEGG
-1746 LGSGTDGGEHDLRLV
+1746 LGIGTDGGEHDLRLV

-1779 TVGHAWGE
+1779 TLGHAWGE
-1787 LRIVDELRGLTGA
+1787 LRIVDELGRLTGA

-1979 LGYGVPVFGGRSVLT
+1979 LGYGVPLFGGRSVLT

-2029 WDRALTDAMY
+2029 WDRALTDAMH

>member
-1 MSFLVEQRD
+1 MVILF
-10 ERVAGFLRLM
+10 
-20 IPVAV
+20 AV
-25 TLAAFLSVIGV
+25 TLTALLFVIGA
-36 PPAFAQVDVEDWPGT
+36 PPAFAQVDVEDWSGT

-66 DVFTYQLR
+66 DVFTYELR

-80 EEGWWVRI
+80 QEGWWVRI
-88 RADGVVYM
+88 HVDGVVYIDG
-96 EGIYNGLSWVPSIG
+96 EYNGLRWVPSVG

-120 WRDVRVRVNEDLD
+120 WRNVHVRVNEDLD
-133 QTVTFSHEVWA
+133 QTVTFTHEVWA
-144 HNGICPVHDVGRV
+144 HDGTCPIHNVGHV
-157 AVDVSGDAPPPEE
+157 TVDVSGDAPPPPDE

-181 TVTEGGAA
+181 TVTEGDEA
-189 VFTVTLSDTSS
+189 VFTVRLSDTSS
-200 ETVTVRYATVDDT
+200 ETVTVGFATVDGT
-213 AVAGSDYTRTT
+213 AVAGSDYTQTS
-224 GTLRFDPNE
+224 GELRFDPNQ

-268 GTGAVTIEADPMPEL
+268 GIGAVTIEADPMPEL

-311 TVEYRTVDGTAGA
+311 TVEYRTVDGTAGG
-324 GSDYSTTS
+324 GSDYTTTS

-354 MSEPSEDFEVELR
+354 MSEPSETFEVELR

-375 DARGVGTIAADPMPG
+375 DARGVGTIAADPIPG

-419 TVEYTTADGTANAG
+419 TVEYTTVDGTADAG
-433 DDYTTIA
+433 DDYTTTA
-440 ETLTFSPGQTTKII
+440 GTLIFTSGQTTKTI
-454 RVPVLVDSTQESSET
+454 RVPVLVDMTQESSET

-504 EPVAEG
+504 EAVAEG
-510 GAAVF
+510 GEAVF
-515 TVTLSDTSSETVTV
+515 TVTLV
-529 RYATVDDTAVAG
+529 
-541 SDYTR
+541 
-546 TTGTLRFDP
+546 
-555 NERTDTIRVPIL
+555 
-567 QDSTAEPSESF
+567 
-578 TVELS
+578 
-583 NPNRATVSDGT
+583 
-594 GAVTIE
+594 
-600 ADPMPEL
+600 
-607 RISDA
+607 
-612 APVAEGNDAVF
+612 
-623 TVSLS
+623 
-628 TPSSQVVT
+628 
-636 VEYRTVDGTAGAGS
+636 
-650 DYSTTSET
+650 
-658 LRFDPLETTKTIQ
+658 
-671 VPVLTDSMSEPS
+671 
-683 EDFEVELRN
+683 
-692 PSRATLDD
+692 
-700 ARGVGTIAADPMPG
+700 
-714 LTIDDAAP
+714 
-722 VAEGNDAV
+722 
-730 FTVTLHPQSSQVVT
+730 
-744 VEYTTAD
+744 
-751 GTANAGDD
+751 
-759 YTTIAETLTFSPGQ
+759 
-773 TTKIIRVPVLVDS
+773 
-786 TQESSETFT
+786 
-795 VELSTP
+795 
-801 MGTTLADSTGLGTI
+801 
-815 TADPMP
+815 
-821 GLSIGDAEPVAEGGA
+821 
-836 AVFTVTLGPASNHV
+836 PASNHV
-850 VTVTYSTVDGT
+850 VTVTYSTVSGT
-861 AVADADFTPTSGT
+861 AVADADFTPMSGT
-874 LTFNPNQTT
+874 LTFDPNQTT
-883 KTIRVPILRDTVHE
+883 KTIRVPILRDDIHE
-897 PSETFTVELDDPTGT
+897 PSETFTVELSVPSGT

-922 IAADATPGLSI
+922 IAADATPALSI

-944 AVFRVTLRPATNH
+944 AVFRVTLRPASNH
-957 VVSVT
+957 VVSVA
-962 YTTMDGTAVADADY
+962 YATMDGTAVADADY

-1032 ADPAPSLRIGDATPV
+1032 ADPAPGLRIGDATPV

-1058 LTPPNEQVVTVDYT
+1058 LTPPGEQVVTVNYT
-1072 TTDGTAVADE
+1072 TVDGTAIADE
-1082 DYSATSGT
+1082 DYTATSGT

-1104 PTLRD
+1104 PVLED
-1109 AVAEPVETF
+1109 ATAEPVETF
-1118 TVVLSNPSGTN
+1118 TVVLSNPAGTN

-1140 DEGLPGLSS
+1140 AEGLPALSI
-1149 ADAPTVAEGGE
+1149 ADAPTVAEGGD
-1160 AVFPVTLNPAS
+1160 AVFPVTLSPAS
-1171 SQVVTVAYATQDD
+1171 SQVVTVAY
-1184 TAVADSD
+1184 
-1191 YTATSGTLRFEPG
+1191 R
-1204 ETIQNIQVATLRDAI
+1204 
-1219 AEPSESFTVELS
+1219 
-1231 DPVGTAITNSTGVG
+1231 
-1245 TIAADAMP
+1245 
-1253 ALSITDAVP
+1253 
-1262 VAEGGEATFMVS
+1262 
-1274 LSPASS
+1274 
-1280 ELVTVAY
+1280 
-1287 ATQDGTAVADSDYT
+1287 TQDGTAVADSDYT
-1301 ATSGTLRFEPGETIQ
+1301 ATSGTLRFEPGETMQTIR
-1316 NIQVATLRDAIAEP
+1316 VPTRRDAIAEP

-1343 TAITNSTGVGTIAAD
+1343 TTITDATGVGTIAAD
-1358 AMPALSITDAV
+1358 AMPGLSIADAA

-1375 EATFMVSLSPAS
+1375 EATFTVSLSPAS
-1387 SELVTVAYATQDGT
+1387 SE
-1401 AVADSDYTATSG
+1401 S
-1413 TLRFE
+1413 
-1418 PGETIQN
+1418 
-1425 IQVATLRDAIAE
+1425 
-1437 PSESFT
+1437 
-1443 VELSDPV
+1443 
-1450 GTAITNST
+1450 
-1458 GVGTIAAD
+1458 
-1466 AMPALS
+1466 
-1472 ITDAVPVAEGGEATF
+1472 
-1487 MVSLSPASSELVTVA
+1487 VTVA

-1513 SDYTAASGTLQFDPG
+1513 SDYTAASGTLEFEPG
-1528 MTSHTIS
+1528 VTSHTIR
-1535 VAVLNDTAVEPTETF
+1535 VAVLNDTTVEPTETF
-1550 AVELSDP
+1550 TVELSDP

-1579 ERTIRTGFP
+1579 ERAFRTGLP
-1588 EVGRAIAFSA
+1588 EVGRAMAFSA

-1626 AANFGG
+1626 AATFGG

-1641 TFGGSTG
+1641 TFGGSAG
-1648 AFGDSPFPTQA
+1648 AFGDSSFPTDA
-1659 SMTPGQQL
+1659 STTPGQQL
-1667 GNRSFLMASQETA
+1667 GNLSFLMASQEAA

-1729 AGVSISR
+1729 AGVSVSR
-1736 STGMIDYEGG
+1736 SRGMIDYEGG

-1787 LRIVDELRGLTGA
+1787 LRTVDELGAVTSA

-1805 GALGLNGRLLTRG
+1805 GALGLNGRLLARG

-1875 ARHDGGDGQTGAGL
+1875 VRHDGGDGQTGAGL
-1889 ELGGGLRY
+1889 EMGGGLRY

-1906 EGYGRWLAVHEGAL
+1906 EGYGRWLAVHEGTL

-1966 AWYGTSRAQVDAQ
+1966 AWHGTSRAQVDAQ

-2013 SLATSRWTTL
+2013 SLAASRWTTL

-2029 WDRALTDAMY
+2029 WERALTDAMH
-2039 SVMVRGAAE
+2039 SVMVRGAVE

>member
-1 MSFLVEQRD
+1 MENCASPITREAVSFLVEQLD

-80 EEGWWVRI
+80 EERWWVRI
-88 RADGVVYM
+88 RADGGVYM
-96 EGIYNGLSWVPSIG
+96 EGIYNGLRWVPSIG

-157 AVDVSGDAPPPEE
+157 AVDVSGDAPPPPEE

-181 TVTEGGAA
+181 TVTEGGEA
-189 VFTVTLSDTSS
+189 VFTVRLSDTSS

-303 STPSSQVV
+303 SP
-311 TVEYRTVDGTAGA
+311 
-324 GSDYSTTS
+324 
-332 ETLRFDPLETTKTI
+332 P
-346 QVPVLTDS
+346 
-354 MSEPSEDFEVELR
+354 
-367 NPSRATLD
+367 
-375 DARGVGTIAADPMPG
+375 
-390 LTIDDA
+390 
-396 APVAEGN
+396 
-403 DAVFT
+403 
-408 VTLHPQSSQVV
+408 SSQVV
-419 TVEYTTADGTANAG
+419 TVEYTTEDGTADAG

-454 RVPVLVDSTQESSET
+454 RVPMLVDSTQESSET

-515 TVTLSDTSSETVTV
+515 TVTL
-529 RYATVDDTAVAG
+529 RPAT
-541 SDYTR
+541 
-546 TTGTLRFDP
+546 
-555 NERTDTIRVPIL
+555 
-567 QDSTAEPSESF
+567 
-578 TVELS
+578 
-583 NPNRATVSDGT
+583 
-594 GAVTIE
+594 
-600 ADPMPEL
+600 
-607 RISDA
+607 
-612 APVAEGNDAVF
+612 
-623 TVSLS
+623 
-628 TPSSQVVT
+628 
-636 VEYRTVDGTAGAGS
+636 
-650 DYSTTSET
+650 
-658 LRFDPLETTKTIQ
+658 
-671 VPVLTDSMSEPS
+671 
-683 EDFEVELRN
+683 
-692 PSRATLDD
+692 
-700 ARGVGTIAADPMPG
+700 
-714 LTIDDAAP
+714 
-722 VAEGNDAV
+722 
-730 FTVTLHPQSSQVVT
+730 
-744 VEYTTAD
+744 
-751 GTANAGDD
+751 
-759 YTTIAETLTFSPGQ
+759 
-773 TTKIIRVPVLVDS
+773 
-786 TQESSETFT
+786 
-795 VELSTP
+795 
-801 MGTTLADSTGLGTI
+801 
-815 TADPMP
+815 
-821 GLSIGDAEPVAEGGA
+821 
-836 AVFTVTLGPASNHV
+836 NHV
-850 VTVTYSTVDGT
+850 VSVTYTTMDGT

-962 YTTMDGTAVADADY
+962 YTTMDGTAVADEDY

-1058 LTPPNEQVVTVDYT
+1058 LTPPNGQVVTVDYT
-1072 TTDGTAVADE
+1072 TTDGTADADE

-1140 DEGLPGLSS
+1140 DEGLPGLSI

-1171 SQVVTVAYATQDD
+1171 SQVVTVAYATQDG
-1184 TAVADSD
+1184 TAVTDSD

-1280 ELVTVAY
+1280 
-1287 ATQDGTAVADSDYT
+1287 
-1301 ATSGTLRFEPGETIQ
+1301 
-1316 NIQVATLRDAIAEP
+1316 QV
-1330 SESFT
+1330 
-1335 VELSDPVG
+1335 
-1343 TAITNSTGVGTIAAD
+1343 
-1358 AMPALSITDAV
+1358 
-1369 PVAEGG
+1369 
-1375 EATFMVSLSPAS
+1375 
-1387 SELVTVAYATQDGT
+1387 
-1401 AVADSDYTATSG
+1401 
-1413 TLRFE
+1413 
-1418 PGETIQN
+1418 
-1425 IQVATLRDAIAE
+1425 
-1437 PSESFT
+1437 
-1443 VELSDPV
+1443 
-1450 GTAITNST
+1450 
-1458 GVGTIAAD
+1458 
-1466 AMPALS
+1466 
-1472 ITDAVPVAEGGEATF
+1472 
-1487 MVSLSPASSELVTVA
+1487 VTVA

-1528 MTSHTIS
+1528 MTSHTIRI
-1535 VAVLNDTAVEPTETF
+1535 AVLNDTAVEPTETF

-1567 VGTITDDVEHRV
+1567 VGTITDDVEHPV
-1579 ERTIRTGFP
+1579 ERAIRTGLP

-1632 HAAFGGPGT
+1632 HAAFGDPGT

-1667 GNRSFLMASQETA
+1667 GNLSFLMASQETA

-1700 AGGLGAGSWNGEVY
+1700 AGGRGAGSWNGEVY

-1729 AGVSISR
+1729 AGVSVSR
-1736 STGMIDYEGG
+1736 SRGMIDYEGG

-1787 LRIVDELRGLTGA
+1787 LRIVDELGGLTGA

-1875 ARHDGGDGQTGAGL
+1875 ARHDGGDGQSGAGL

-1943 VTPSWGETASGVQRL
+1943 VTPSWGETATGVQRL

-2029 WDRALTDAMY
+2029 WDRALTDAMH

>member
-1 MSFLVEQRD
+1 MENCASPITREAVSFMVEQRD

-96 EGIYNGLSWVPSIG
+96 EGIYNGLRWVPSIG

-157 AVDVSGDAPPPEE
+157 AVDVSGDAPPPPEE

-181 TVTEGGAA
+181 TVTEGGEA
-189 VFTVTLSDTSS
+189 VFTVRLSDTSS

-252 SFTVEL
+252 SFTVELSNPNRATVSDGTGAVTIEADPMPELRISDASPVAEGNDAVFTVSLSTPSSQVVTVEYRTVDGTAGAGSDYSTTSETLRFDPLETTKTIQVPVLTDSMSEPSEDFEVELRNPSRATLDDARGVGTIAADPMPGLTIDDAAPVAEGNDAVFTVTLHPQSSQVVTVEYTTEDGTADAGDDYTTIAETLTFSPGQTTKIIRVPVLVDSTQESSETFTVELSTPMGTTLADSTGLGTITADPMPGLSIGDAEPVAEGGAAVFTVTLVPASNHVVTVTYSTVDGTAVADADYTPTSGTLTFNPNQTTKTIRVPILRDTVHEPSETFTVELDDPTGTTLADSTGLGTIAADATPGLSIADAVNVAEGRDAVFRVTLRPATNHVVSVTYTTMDGTAVADADYTPVTGTLRFEPRETTKTIRVPVLLDTMTEQSETFTVEL

-419 TVEYTTADGTANAG
+419 TVEYTTEDGTADAG

-515 TVTLSDTSSETVTV
+515 TVTLV
-529 RYATVDDTAVAG
+529 
-541 SDYTR
+541 
-546 TTGTLRFDP
+546 
-555 NERTDTIRVPIL
+555 
-567 QDSTAEPSESF
+567 
-578 TVELS
+578 
-583 NPNRATVSDGT
+583 
-594 GAVTIE
+594 
-600 ADPMPEL
+600 
-607 RISDA
+607 
-612 APVAEGNDAVF
+612 
-623 TVSLS
+623 
-628 TPSSQVVT
+628 
-636 VEYRTVDGTAGAGS
+636 
-650 DYSTTSET
+650 
-658 LRFDPLETTKTIQ
+658 
-671 VPVLTDSMSEPS
+671 
-683 EDFEVELRN
+683 
-692 PSRATLDD
+692 
-700 ARGVGTIAADPMPG
+700 
-714 LTIDDAAP
+714 
-722 VAEGNDAV
+722 
-730 FTVTLHPQSSQVVT
+730 
-744 VEYTTAD
+744 
-751 GTANAGDD
+751 
-759 YTTIAETLTFSPGQ
+759 
-773 TTKIIRVPVLVDS
+773 
-786 TQESSETFT
+786 
-795 VELSTP
+795 
-801 MGTTLADSTGLGTI
+801 
-815 TADPMP
+815 
-821 GLSIGDAEPVAEGGA
+821 
-836 AVFTVTLGPASNHV
+836 PASNHV

-861 AVADADFTPTSGT
+861 AVADAD
-874 LTFNPNQTT
+874 
-883 KTIRVPILRDTVHE
+883 
-897 PSETFTVELDDPTGT
+897 
-912 TLADS
+912 
-917 TGLGT
+917 
-922 IAADATPGLSI
+922 
-933 ADAVNVAEGRD
+933 
-944 AVFRVTLRPATNH
+944 
-957 VVSVT
+957 
-962 YTTMDGTAVADADY
+962 Y
-976 TPVTGTLRFE
+976 TP
-986 PRETTKTIRV
+986 
-996 PVLLDTMTEQSETF
+996 
-1010 TVELSNPGGST
+1010 
-1021 LADPIGVGTIR
+1021 
-1032 ADPAPSLRIGDATPV
+1032 
-1047 AEGDE
+1047 
-1052 AVFTVT
+1052 
-1058 LTPPNEQVVTVDYT
+1058 
-1072 TTDGTAVADE
+1072 
-1082 DYSATSGT
+1082 
-1090 LRFAPGDTSKTIRV
+1090 
-1104 PTLRD
+1104 
-1109 AVAEPVETF
+1109 
-1118 TVVLSNPSGTN
+1118 
-1129 VVHDTGVGTIT
+1129 
-1140 DEGLPGLSS
+1140 
-1149 ADAPTVAEGGE
+1149 
-1160 AVFPVTLNPAS
+1160 
-1171 SQVVTVAYATQDD
+1171 
-1184 TAVADSD
+1184 
-1191 YTATSGTLRFEPG
+1191 TSGTLRFEPG

-1262 VAEGGEATFMVS
+1262 VAEGG
-1274 LSPASS
+1274 
-1280 ELVTVAY
+1280 
-1287 ATQDGTAVADSDYT
+1287 G
-1301 ATSGTLRFEPGETIQ
+1301 
-1316 NIQVATLRDAIAEP
+1316 
-1330 SESFT
+1330 
-1335 VELSDPVG
+1335 
-1343 TAITNSTGVGTIAAD
+1343 
-1358 AMPALSITDAV
+1358 
-1369 PVAEGG
+1369 
-1375 EATFMVSLSPAS
+1375 
-1387 SELVTVAYATQDGT
+1387 
-1401 AVADSDYTATSG
+1401 
-1413 TLRFE
+1413 
-1418 PGETIQN
+1418 
-1425 IQVATLRDAIAE
+1425 
-1437 PSESFT
+1437 
-1443 VELSDPV
+1443 
-1450 GTAITNST
+1450 
-1458 GVGTIAAD
+1458 
-1466 AMPALS
+1466 
-1472 ITDAVPVAEGGEATF
+1472 ATF

-1528 MTSHTIS
+1528 MTSHTIR
-1535 VAVLNDTAVEPTETF
+1535 VAVLNDTAVEPPETF

-1579 ERTIRTGFP
+1579 ERPIPTGLP

-1667 GNRSFLMASQETA
+1667 GNLSFLMASQETA

-1729 AGVSISR
+1729 AGVSVSR

-1787 LRIVDELRGLTGA
+1787 LRIVDELGGLTGA

-1859 LLFSSG
+1859 FLFSSG

-1920 QEWGVG
+1920 QEWSVG

-2029 WDRALTDAMY
+2029 WDRALTDAMH

>member
-1 MSFLVEQRD
+1 MENCASPITREAVSFLVEQRD

-96 EGIYNGLSWVPSIG
+96 EGIYNGLRWVPSIG

-157 AVDVSGDAPPPEE
+157 AVDVSGDAPPPPEE

-181 TVTEGGAA
+181 TVTEGGEA
-189 VFTVTLSDTSS
+189 VFTVRLSDTSS

-233 RTDTIRVPILQ
+233 RTETIRVPILQ

-311 TVEYRTVDGTAGA
+311 TVEYTTEDGTA
-324 GSDYSTTS
+324 D
-332 ETLRFDPLETTKTI
+332 
-346 QVPVLTDS
+346 
-354 MSEPSEDFEVELR
+354 
-367 NPSRATLD
+367 
-375 DARGVGTIAADPMPG
+375 
-390 LTIDDA
+390 
-396 APVAEGN
+396 
-403 DAVFT
+403 
-408 VTLHPQSSQVV
+408 
-419 TVEYTTADGTANAG
+419 AG

-515 TVTLSDTSSETVTV
+515 TVTLV
-529 RYATVDDTAVAG
+529 
-541 SDYTR
+541 
-546 TTGTLRFDP
+546 
-555 NERTDTIRVPIL
+555 
-567 QDSTAEPSESF
+567 
-578 TVELS
+578 
-583 NPNRATVSDGT
+583 
-594 GAVTIE
+594 
-600 ADPMPEL
+600 
-607 RISDA
+607 
-612 APVAEGNDAVF
+612 
-623 TVSLS
+623 
-628 TPSSQVVT
+628 
-636 VEYRTVDGTAGAGS
+636 
-650 DYSTTSET
+650 
-658 LRFDPLETTKTIQ
+658 
-671 VPVLTDSMSEPS
+671 
-683 EDFEVELRN
+683 
-692 PSRATLDD
+692 
-700 ARGVGTIAADPMPG
+700 
-714 LTIDDAAP
+714 
-722 VAEGNDAV
+722 
-730 FTVTLHPQSSQVVT
+730 
-744 VEYTTAD
+744 
-751 GTANAGDD
+751 
-759 YTTIAETLTFSPGQ
+759 
-773 TTKIIRVPVLVDS
+773 
-786 TQESSETFT
+786 
-795 VELSTP
+795 
-801 MGTTLADSTGLGTI
+801 
-815 TADPMP
+815 
-821 GLSIGDAEPVAEGGA
+821 
-836 AVFTVTLGPASNHV
+836 PASNHV

-1140 DEGLPGLSS
+1140 DEGLPGLSI

-1171 SQVVTVAYATQDD
+1171 SQVVTVAYATQD
-1184 TAVADSD
+1184 
-1191 YTATSGTLRFEPG
+1191 
-1204 ETIQNIQVATLRDAI
+1204 
-1219 AEPSESFTVELS
+1219 
-1231 DPVGTAITNSTGVG
+1231 
-1245 TIAADAMP
+1245 
-1253 ALSITDAVP
+1253 
-1262 VAEGGEATFMVS
+1262 
-1274 LSPASS
+1274 
-1280 ELVTVAY
+1280 
-1287 ATQDGTAVADSDYT
+1287 GTAVTDSDYT

-1528 MTSHTIS
+1528 MTSHTIR

-1579 ERTIRTGFP
+1579 ERAIRTGLP

-1667 GNRSFLMASQETA
+1667 GNLSFLMASQETA

-1729 AGVSISR
+1729 AGVSVSR

-1787 LRIVDELRGLTGA
+1787 LRIVDELEGLTGA

-1943 VTPSWGETASGVQRL
+1943 VTPSWGETATGVQRL

-2029 WDRALTDAMY
+2029 WDRALTDAMH

>member
-96 EGIYNGLSWVPSIG
+96 EGIYNGLRWVPSIG

-157 AVDVSGDAPPPEE
+157 AVDVSGDAPPPPEE

-175 SIADAA
+175 SIADTA
-181 TVTEGGAA
+181 TVTEGGEA
-189 VFTVTLSDTSS
+189 VFTVRLSDTSS

-311 TVEYRTVDGTAGA
+311 TVEYRTVEHGTAGA

-419 TVEYTTADGTANAG
+419 TVEYTTEDGTADAG

-504 EPVAEG
+504 APVAEG

-515 TVTLSDTSSETVTV
+515 TVTLV
-529 RYATVDDTAVAG
+529 
-541 SDYTR
+541 
-546 TTGTLRFDP
+546 
-555 NERTDTIRVPIL
+555 
-567 QDSTAEPSESF
+567 
-578 TVELS
+578 
-583 NPNRATVSDGT
+583 
-594 GAVTIE
+594 
-600 ADPMPEL
+600 
-607 RISDA
+607 
-612 APVAEGNDAVF
+612 
-623 TVSLS
+623 
-628 TPSSQVVT
+628 
-636 VEYRTVDGTAGAGS
+636 
-650 DYSTTSET
+650 
-658 LRFDPLETTKTIQ
+658 
-671 VPVLTDSMSEPS
+671 
-683 EDFEVELRN
+683 
-692 PSRATLDD
+692 
-700 ARGVGTIAADPMPG
+700 
-714 LTIDDAAP
+714 
-722 VAEGNDAV
+722 
-730 FTVTLHPQSSQVVT
+730 
-744 VEYTTAD
+744 
-751 GTANAGDD
+751 
-759 YTTIAETLTFSPGQ
+759 
-773 TTKIIRVPVLVDS
+773 
-786 TQESSETFT
+786 
-795 VELSTP
+795 
-801 MGTTLADSTGLGTI
+801 
-815 TADPMP
+815 
-821 GLSIGDAEPVAEGGA
+821 
-836 AVFTVTLGPASNHV
+836 PASNHV

-897 PSETFTVELDDPTGT
+897 
-912 TLADS
+912 
-917 TGLGT
+917 
-922 IAADATPGLSI
+922 
-933 ADAVNVAEGRD
+933 
-944 AVFRVTLRPATNH
+944 
-957 VVSVT
+957 
-962 YTTMDGTAVADADY
+962 
-976 TPVTGTLRFE
+976 
-986 PRETTKTIRV
+986 
-996 PVLLDTMTEQSETF
+996 QSETF

-1032 ADPAPSLRIGDATPV
+1032 ADQAPSLRIGDATPV

-1082 DYSATSGT
+1082 DYSATSGA

-1140 DEGLPGLSS
+1140 DEGLPGLSI
-1149 ADAPTVAEGGE
+1149 ADAPAVAEGGE

-1171 SQVVTVAYATQDD
+1171 SQVVTVAYATQDG

-1443 VELSDPV
+1443 VGLSDPV
-1450 GTAITNST
+1450 GTAIANSTGVGTIAADAMPALSITDAVPVAEGGEATFMVSLSPASSELVTVAYATQDGTAVADSDYTATSGTLRFEPGETIQNIQVATLRDAIAEPSESFTVGLSDPVGTAIANST

-1528 MTSHTIS
+1528 MTSHTIR

-1567 VGTITDDVEHRV
+1567 VGTITDDMEHRV
-1579 ERTIRTGFP
+1579 ERPIRTGLP

-1667 GNRSFLMASQETA
+1667 GTLSFLMASQETA

-1729 AGVSISR
+1729 AGVSVSR

-1768 WSVTPGLQLWG
+1768 WSVTPGLQL
-1779 TVGHAWGE
+1779 A
-1787 LRIVDELRGLTGA
+1787 L
-1800 ATLNS
+1800 S
-1805 GALGLNGRLLTRG
+1805 G
-1818 ATTLS
+1818 
-1823 LRGEGALA
+1823 
-1831 QLTADSATFEV
+1831 
-1842 ATLDMW
+1842 
-1848 RFRLTTELSHE
+1848 
-1859 LLFSSG
+1859 
-1865 TSLTPWAELG
+1865 
-1875 ARHDGGDGQTGAGL
+1875 
-1889 ELGGGLRY
+1889 
-1897 RVPQVGLTA
+1897 
-1906 EGYGRWLAVHEGAL
+1906 
-1920 QEWGVG
+1920 
-1926 AMVTIDPG
+1926 
-1934 MDRRGLSAS
+1934 
-1943 VTPSWGETASGVQRL
+1943 
-1958 WQQGAAGP
+1958 
-1966 AWYGTSRAQVDAQ
+1966 
-1979 LGYGVPVFGGRSVLT
+1979 
-1994 PFGAMNLAGDEA
+1994 
-2006 RRYRLGG
+2006 
-2013 SLATSRWTTL
+2013 
-2023 SLEIER
+2023 
-2029 WDRALTDAMY
+2029 
-2039 SVMVRGAAE
+2039 
-2048 F
+2048 

>member
-1 MSFLVEQRD
+1 MENCASPITREAVSFLVEQRD

-96 EGIYNGLSWVPSIG
+96 EGIYNGLRWVPSIG

-157 AVDVSGDAPPPEE
+157 AVDVSGDAPPPPEE

-181 TVTEGGAA
+181 TVTEGGEA
-189 VFTVTLSDTSS
+189 VFTVRLSDTSS

-268 GTGAVTIEADPMPEL
+268 GTGAVTIEADPMTEL

-303 STPSSQVV
+303 SPPSSQVV

-419 TVEYTTADGTANAG
+419 TVEYTTEDGTADAG

-493 DPMPGLSIGDA
+493 DPM
-504 EPVAEG
+504 
-510 GAAVF
+510 
-515 TVTLSDTSSETVTV
+515 T
-529 RYATVDDTAVAG
+529 
-541 SDYTR
+541 
-546 TTGTLRFDP
+546 
-555 NERTDTIRVPIL
+555 
-567 QDSTAEPSESF
+567 
-578 TVELS
+578 
-583 NPNRATVSDGT
+583 
-594 GAVTIE
+594 
-600 ADPMPEL
+600 EL

-628 TPSSQVVT
+628 PPSSQVVT
-636 VEYRTVDGTAGAGS
+636 VEYRTVDDGTAGAGS
-650 DYSTTSET
+650 DYSTTSGT

-671 VPVLTDSMSEPS
+671 VPVLTDSLSEPS

-744 VEYTTAD
+744 VEYTTED
-751 GTANAGDD
+751 GTADAGDD

-801 MGTTLADSTGLGTI
+801 IGTTLADSTGLGTI

-836 AVFTVTLGPASNHV
+836 AVFTVTLRPATNHV
-850 VTVTYSTVDGT
+850 VSVTYTTMDGT

-962 YTTMDGTAVADADY
+962 YTTMDGTAVADVDY

-1140 DEGLPGLSS
+1140 DEGLPGLSI

-1171 SQVVTVAYATQDD
+1171 SQVVTVAYATQDG
-1184 TAVADSD
+1184 TAVTDSD

-1280 ELVTVAY
+1280 
-1287 ATQDGTAVADSDYT
+1287 
-1301 ATSGTLRFEPGETIQ
+1301 
-1316 NIQVATLRDAIAEP
+1316 QV
-1330 SESFT
+1330 
-1335 VELSDPVG
+1335 
-1343 TAITNSTGVGTIAAD
+1343 
-1358 AMPALSITDAV
+1358 
-1369 PVAEGG
+1369 
-1375 EATFMVSLSPAS
+1375 
-1387 SELVTVAYATQDGT
+1387 
-1401 AVADSDYTATSG
+1401 
-1413 TLRFE
+1413 
-1418 PGETIQN
+1418 
-1425 IQVATLRDAIAE
+1425 
-1437 PSESFT
+1437 
-1443 VELSDPV
+1443 
-1450 GTAITNST
+1450 
-1458 GVGTIAAD
+1458 
-1466 AMPALS
+1466 
-1472 ITDAVPVAEGGEATF
+1472 
-1487 MVSLSPASSELVTVA
+1487 VTVA

-1528 MTSHTIS
+1528 MTSHTIR

-1579 ERTIRTGFP
+1579 ERAIRTGLP

-1667 GNRSFLMASQETA
+1667 GNLSFLMASQETA

-1700 AGGLGAGSWNGEVY
+1700 AGGRGEGSWNGEVY

-1729 AGVSISR
+1729 AGVSVSR

-1787 LRIVDELRGLTGA
+1787 LRIVDELGGLTGA

-1943 VTPSWGETASGVQRL
+1943 VTPSWGETATGVQRL

-2029 WDRALTDAMY
+2029 WDRALTDAMH

>member
-1 MSFLVEQRD
+1 
-10 ERVAGFLRLM
+10 
-20 IPVAV
+20 
-25 TLAAFLSVIGV
+25 
-36 PPAFAQVDVEDWPGT
+36 
-51 VEVRVTGKTQGLTTG
+51 
-66 DVFTYQLR
+66 
-74 LTEPPT
+74 
-80 EEGWWVRI
+80 
-88 RADGVVYM
+88 
-96 EGIYNGLSWVPSIG
+96 
-110 WEFSPQNYNQ
+110 
-120 WRDVRVRVNEDLD
+120 
-133 QTVTFSHEVWA
+133 
-144 HNGICPVHDVGRV
+144 
-157 AVDVSGDAPPPEE
+157 
-170 DLPRL
+170 
-175 SIADAA
+175 
-181 TVTEGGAA
+181 
-189 VFTVTLSDTSS
+189 
-200 ETVTVRYATVDDT
+200 
-213 AVAGSDYTRTT
+213 
-224 GTLRFDPNE
+224 
-233 RTDTIRVPILQ
+233 
-244 DSTAEPSE
+244 
-252 SFTVEL
+252 
-258 SNPNRATVSD
+258 
-268 GTGAVTIEADPMPEL
+268 
-283 RISDAAPVAEGNDA
+283 
-297 VFTVSL
+297 
-303 STPSSQVV
+303 
-311 TVEYRTVDGTAGA
+311 
-324 GSDYSTTS
+324 
-332 ETLRFDPLETTKTI
+332 
-346 QVPVLTDS
+346 

-419 TVEYTTADGTANAG
+419 TVEYTTEDGTADAG

-515 TVTLSDTSSETVTV
+515 TVTLV
-529 RYATVDDTAVAG
+529 
-541 SDYTR
+541 
-546 TTGTLRFDP
+546 
-555 NERTDTIRVPIL
+555 
-567 QDSTAEPSESF
+567 
-578 TVELS
+578 
-583 NPNRATVSDGT
+583 
-594 GAVTIE
+594 
-600 ADPMPEL
+600 
-607 RISDA
+607 
-612 APVAEGNDAVF
+612 
-623 TVSLS
+623 
-628 TPSSQVVT
+628 
-636 VEYRTVDGTAGAGS
+636 
-650 DYSTTSET
+650 
-658 LRFDPLETTKTIQ
+658 
-671 VPVLTDSMSEPS
+671 
-683 EDFEVELRN
+683 
-692 PSRATLDD
+692 
-700 ARGVGTIAADPMPG
+700 
-714 LTIDDAAP
+714 
-722 VAEGNDAV
+722 
-730 FTVTLHPQSSQVVT
+730 
-744 VEYTTAD
+744 
-751 GTANAGDD
+751 
-759 YTTIAETLTFSPGQ
+759 
-773 TTKIIRVPVLVDS
+773 
-786 TQESSETFT
+786 
-795 VELSTP
+795 
-801 MGTTLADSTGLGTI
+801 
-815 TADPMP
+815 
-821 GLSIGDAEPVAEGGA
+821 
-836 AVFTVTLGPASNHV
+836 PASNHV

-1140 DEGLPGLSS
+1140 DEGLPGLSI

-1171 SQVVTVAYATQDD
+1171 SQV
-1184 TAVADSD
+1184 
-1191 YTATSGTLRFEPG
+1191 
-1204 ETIQNIQVATLRDAI
+1204 
-1219 AEPSESFTVELS
+1219 
-1231 DPVGTAITNSTGVG
+1231 
-1245 TIAADAMP
+1245 
-1253 ALSITDAVP
+1253 
-1262 VAEGGEATFMVS
+1262 
-1274 LSPASS
+1274 
-1280 ELVTVAY
+1280 VTVAY

-1375 EATFMVSLSPAS
+1375 
-1387 SELVTVAYATQDGT
+1387 G
-1401 AVADSDYTATSG
+1401 
-1413 TLRFE
+1413 
-1418 PGETIQN
+1418 
-1425 IQVATLRDAIAE
+1425 
-1437 PSESFT
+1437 
-1443 VELSDPV
+1443 
-1450 GTAITNST
+1450 
-1458 GVGTIAAD
+1458 
-1466 AMPALS
+1466 
-1472 ITDAVPVAEGGEATF
+1472 ATF

-1528 MTSHTIS
+1528 MTSHTIR

-1579 ERTIRTGFP
+1579 ERAIRTGLP

-1667 GNRSFLMASQETA
+1667 GTLSFLMASQETA

-1729 AGVSISR
+1729 AGVSVSR

-1787 LRIVDELRGLTGA
+1787 LRIVDELGGLTGA

-1875 ARHDGGDGQTGAGL
+1875 ARHDGGDGQSGAGL

-1943 VTPSWGETASGVQRL
+1943 VTPSWGETATGVQRL

-1994 PFGAMNLAGDEA
+1994 PFGAMNMAGDEA

-2029 WDRALTDAMY
+2029 WDRALTDAMH

>member
-1 MSFLVEQRD
+1 MENCASPITREAVSFLVEQRD

-80 EEGWWVRI
+80 EERWWVRI

-96 EGIYNGLSWVPSIG
+96 EGIYNGLRWVPSIG

-157 AVDVSGDAPPPEE
+157 AVDVSGDAPPPPEE

-181 TVTEGGAA
+181 TVTEGGEA
-189 VFTVTLSDTSS
+189 VFTVRLSDTSS

-303 STPSSQVV
+303 SPPSSQVV

-354 MSEPSEDFEVELR
+354 LSEPSEDFEVELR

-419 TVEYTTADGTANAG
+419 TVEYTTEDGTADAG

-515 TVTLSDTSSETVTV
+515 TVTLV
-529 RYATVDDTAVAG
+529 
-541 SDYTR
+541 
-546 TTGTLRFDP
+546 
-555 NERTDTIRVPIL
+555 
-567 QDSTAEPSESF
+567 
-578 TVELS
+578 
-583 NPNRATVSDGT
+583 
-594 GAVTIE
+594 
-600 ADPMPEL
+600 
-607 RISDA
+607 
-612 APVAEGNDAVF
+612 
-623 TVSLS
+623 
-628 TPSSQVVT
+628 
-636 VEYRTVDGTAGAGS
+636 
-650 DYSTTSET
+650 
-658 LRFDPLETTKTIQ
+658 
-671 VPVLTDSMSEPS
+671 
-683 EDFEVELRN
+683 
-692 PSRATLDD
+692 
-700 ARGVGTIAADPMPG
+700 
-714 LTIDDAAP
+714 
-722 VAEGNDAV
+722 
-730 FTVTLHPQSSQVVT
+730 
-744 VEYTTAD
+744 
-751 GTANAGDD
+751 
-759 YTTIAETLTFSPGQ
+759 
-773 TTKIIRVPVLVDS
+773 
-786 TQESSETFT
+786 
-795 VELSTP
+795 
-801 MGTTLADSTGLGTI
+801 
-815 TADPMP
+815 
-821 GLSIGDAEPVAEGGA
+821 
-836 AVFTVTLGPASNHV
+836 PASNHV

-1140 DEGLPGLSS
+1140 DEGLPGLSI

-1171 SQVVTVAYATQDD
+1171 SQVVTVAYATQDG
-1184 TAVADSD
+1184 TAVTDSD

-1262 VAEGGEATFMVS
+1262 VAEGGGATFMVS

-1528 MTSHTIS
+1528 MTSHTIR

-1579 ERTIRTGFP
+1579 ERAIRTGLP

-1667 GNRSFLMASQETA
+1667 GNLSFLMASQETA

-1729 AGVSISR
+1729 AGVSVSR
-1736 STGMIDYEGG
+1736 SRGMIDYEGG

-1787 LRIVDELRGLTGA
+1787 LRIVDELGGLTGA

-2029 WDRALTDAMY
+2029 WDRALTDAMH

>member
-1 MSFLVEQRD
+1 
-10 ERVAGFLRLM
+10 M

-96 EGIYNGLSWVPSIG
+96 EGIYNGLRWVPSIG

-144 HNGICPVHDVGRV
+144 HNGICPVHDVGHV
-157 AVDVSGDAPPPEE
+157 AVDVSGDAPPPPEE

-181 TVTEGGAA
+181 TVTEAGEA
-189 VFTVTLSDTSS
+189 VFTVRLSDTSS

-419 TVEYTTADGTANAG
+419 TVEYTTEDGTADAG

-469 FTVELSTPMGTTLA
+469 FTVELSTPIGTTLA

-504 EPVAEG
+504 EHVAEG

-515 TVTLSDTSSETVTV
+515 TVTLV
-529 RYATVDDTAVAG
+529 
-541 SDYTR
+541 
-546 TTGTLRFDP
+546 
-555 NERTDTIRVPIL
+555 
-567 QDSTAEPSESF
+567 
-578 TVELS
+578 
-583 NPNRATVSDGT
+583 
-594 GAVTIE
+594 
-600 ADPMPEL
+600 
-607 RISDA
+607 
-612 APVAEGNDAVF
+612 
-623 TVSLS
+623 
-628 TPSSQVVT
+628 
-636 VEYRTVDGTAGAGS
+636 
-650 DYSTTSET
+650 
-658 LRFDPLETTKTIQ
+658 
-671 VPVLTDSMSEPS
+671 
-683 EDFEVELRN
+683 
-692 PSRATLDD
+692 
-700 ARGVGTIAADPMPG
+700 
-714 LTIDDAAP
+714 
-722 VAEGNDAV
+722 
-730 FTVTLHPQSSQVVT
+730 
-744 VEYTTAD
+744 
-751 GTANAGDD
+751 
-759 YTTIAETLTFSPGQ
+759 
-773 TTKIIRVPVLVDS
+773 
-786 TQESSETFT
+786 
-795 VELSTP
+795 
-801 MGTTLADSTGLGTI
+801 
-815 TADPMP
+815 
-821 GLSIGDAEPVAEGGA
+821 
-836 AVFTVTLGPASNHV
+836 PASNHV

-883 KTIRVPILRDTVHE
+883 RTIRVPILRDTVHE

-933 ADAVNVAEGRD
+933 VDAVNVAEGRD

-962 YTTMDGTAVADADY
+962 YTTMDGTAVANADY

-1032 ADPAPSLRIGDATPV
+1032 ADPAPGLRIGDATPV

-1104 PTLRD
+1104 PVLEDATAEPVETFTVVLGNPSGTNVVHDTGVGTITDEGLPGLSIADAPTVAEEGEAVFPVTLSPASSQVVTVAYTTQDGTAVADSDYIATSGTLRFEPGETMQTIRVPTLRD

-1140 DEGLPGLSS
+1140 DEGLPGLSI

-1171 SQVVTVAYATQDD
+1171 SQV
-1184 TAVADSD
+1184 
-1191 YTATSGTLRFEPG
+1191 
-1204 ETIQNIQVATLRDAI
+1204 
-1219 AEPSESFTVELS
+1219 
-1231 DPVGTAITNSTGVG
+1231 
-1245 TIAADAMP
+1245 
-1253 ALSITDAVP
+1253 
-1262 VAEGGEATFMVS
+1262 
-1274 LSPASS
+1274 
-1280 ELVTVAY
+1280 
-1287 ATQDGTAVADSDYT
+1287 
-1301 ATSGTLRFEPGETIQ
+1301 
-1316 NIQVATLRDAIAEP
+1316 
-1330 SESFT
+1330 
-1335 VELSDPVG
+1335 
-1343 TAITNSTGVGTIAAD
+1343 
-1358 AMPALSITDAV
+1358 
-1369 PVAEGG
+1369 
-1375 EATFMVSLSPAS
+1375 
-1387 SELVTVAYATQDGT
+1387 VTVAYATQDGT

-1528 MTSHTIS
+1528 MTSHTIR

-1579 ERTIRTGFP
+1579 ERAIRTGLP

-1667 GNRSFLMASQETA
+1667 GNLSFLMASQETA

-1729 AGVSISR
+1729 AGVSVSR
-1736 STGMIDYEGG
+1736 SRGMIDYEGG

-1787 LRIVDELRGLTGA
+1787 LRIVDELGGLTGA

-1926 AMVTIDPG
+1926 AMVTIDPE

-2029 WDRALTDAMY
+2029 WDRALTDAMH

>member
-1 MSFLVEQRD
+1 M
-10 ERVAGFLRLM
+10 
-20 IPVAV
+20 
-25 TLAAFLSVIGV
+25 
-36 PPAFAQVDVEDWPGT
+36 
-51 VEVRVTGKTQGLTTG
+51 
-66 DVFTYQLR
+66 
-74 LTEPPT
+74 
-80 EEGWWVRI
+80 
-88 RADGVVYM
+88 
-96 EGIYNGLSWVPSIG
+96 
-110 WEFSPQNYNQ
+110 
-120 WRDVRVRVNEDLD
+120 
-133 QTVTFSHEVWA
+133 
-144 HNGICPVHDVGRV
+144 
-157 AVDVSGDAPPPEE
+157 
-170 DLPRL
+170 
-175 SIADAA
+175 
-181 TVTEGGAA
+181 TEGGEA
-189 VFTVTLSDTSS
+189 VFTVRLSDTSS

-224 GTLRFDPNE
+224 GTLRFEPRE
-233 RTDTIRVPILQ
+233 TTKTIRVPVLLDTMTEQ
-244 DSTAEPSE
+244 SE
-252 SFTVEL
+252 TFTVEL

-303 STPSSQVV
+303 STPSSQV
-311 TVEYRTVDGTAGA
+311 
-324 GSDYSTTS
+324 
-332 ETLRFDPLETTKTI
+332 
-346 QVPVLTDS
+346 
-354 MSEPSEDFEVELR
+354 M
-367 NPSRATLD
+367 
-375 DARGVGTIAADPMPG
+375 
-390 LTIDDA
+390 
-396 APVAEGN
+396 
-403 DAVFT
+403 
-408 VTLHPQSSQVV
+408 
-419 TVEYTTADGTANAG
+419 TVEYTTEDGTADAG

-515 TVTLSDTSSETVTV
+515 TVTLV
-529 RYATVDDTAVAG
+529 
-541 SDYTR
+541 
-546 TTGTLRFDP
+546 
-555 NERTDTIRVPIL
+555 
-567 QDSTAEPSESF
+567 
-578 TVELS
+578 
-583 NPNRATVSDGT
+583 
-594 GAVTIE
+594 
-600 ADPMPEL
+600 
-607 RISDA
+607 
-612 APVAEGNDAVF
+612 
-623 TVSLS
+623 
-628 TPSSQVVT
+628 
-636 VEYRTVDGTAGAGS
+636 
-650 DYSTTSET
+650 
-658 LRFDPLETTKTIQ
+658 
-671 VPVLTDSMSEPS
+671 
-683 EDFEVELRN
+683 
-692 PSRATLDD
+692 
-700 ARGVGTIAADPMPG
+700 
-714 LTIDDAAP
+714 
-722 VAEGNDAV
+722 
-730 FTVTLHPQSSQVVT
+730 
-744 VEYTTAD
+744 
-751 GTANAGDD
+751 
-759 YTTIAETLTFSPGQ
+759 
-773 TTKIIRVPVLVDS
+773 
-786 TQESSETFT
+786 
-795 VELSTP
+795 
-801 MGTTLADSTGLGTI
+801 
-815 TADPMP
+815 
-821 GLSIGDAEPVAEGGA
+821 
-836 AVFTVTLGPASNHV
+836 PASNHV

-1032 ADPAPSLRIGDATPV
+1032 ADPAQSLRIGDATPV

-1140 DEGLPGLSS
+1140 DEGLPGLSI

-1171 SQVVTVAYATQDD
+1171 SQVVTVAYATQDG
-1184 TAVADSD
+1184 TAVTDSD

-1204 ETIQNIQVATLRDAI
+1204 ETIQNIQV
-1219 AEPSESFTVELS
+1219 V
-1231 DPVGTAITNSTGVG
+1231 
-1245 TIAADAMP
+1245 
-1253 ALSITDAVP
+1253 
-1262 VAEGGEATFMVS
+1262 
-1274 LSPASS
+1274 
-1280 ELVTVAY
+1280 
-1287 ATQDGTAVADSDYT
+1287 
-1301 ATSGTLRFEPGETIQ
+1301 
-1316 NIQVATLRDAIAEP
+1316 
-1330 SESFT
+1330 
-1335 VELSDPVG
+1335 
-1343 TAITNSTGVGTIAAD
+1343 
-1358 AMPALSITDAV
+1358 
-1369 PVAEGG
+1369 
-1375 EATFMVSLSPAS
+1375 
-1387 SELVTVAYATQDGT
+1387 
-1401 AVADSDYTATSG
+1401 
-1413 TLRFE
+1413 
-1418 PGETIQN
+1418 
-1425 IQVATLRDAIAE
+1425 TLRDAIAE

-1528 MTSHTIS
+1528 MTSHTIR

-1579 ERTIRTGFP
+1579 ERAIRTGLP

-1667 GNRSFLMASQETA
+1667 GNLSFLMASQETA

-1714 SLHVGVDVRLGSNVL
+1714 SLHVGVDVQARLQR
-1729 AGVSISR
+1729 AG
-1736 STGMIDYEGG
+1736 
-1746 LGSGTDGGEHDLRLV
+1746 
-1761 GVHPFLG
+1761 
-1768 WSVTPGLQLWG
+1768 
-1779 TVGHAWGE
+1779 
-1787 LRIVDELRGLTGA
+1787 
-1800 ATLNS
+1800 
-1805 GALGLNGRLLTRG
+1805 
-1818 ATTLS
+1818 
-1823 LRGEGALA
+1823 
-1831 QLTADSATFEV
+1831 
-1842 ATLDMW
+1842 W
-1848 RFRLTTELSHE
+1848 R
-1859 LLFSSG
+1859 
-1865 TSLTPWAELG
+1865 
-1875 ARHDGGDGQTGAGL
+1875 
-1889 ELGGGLRY
+1889 
-1897 RVPQVGLTA
+1897 VGLTLK
-1906 EGYGRWLAVHEGAL
+1906 GH
-1920 QEWGVG
+1920 
-1926 AMVTIDPG
+1926 
-1934 MDRRGLSAS
+1934 DRL
-1943 VTPSWGETASGVQRL
+1943 
-1958 WQQGAAGP
+1958 
-1966 AWYGTSRAQVDAQ
+1966 
-1979 LGYGVPVFGGRSVLT
+1979 
-1994 PFGAMNLAGDEA
+1994 
-2006 RRYRLGG
+2006 
-2013 SLATSRWTTL
+2013 
-2023 SLEIER
+2023 
-2029 WDRALTDAMY
+2029 
-2039 SVMVRGAAE
+2039 
-2048 F
+2048 

>member
-1 MSFLVEQRD
+1 MENCASPITRETVSFLVEQRD

-88 RADGVVYM
+88 RADGGVYM
-96 EGIYNGLSWVPSIG
+96 EGIYNGLRWVPSIG

-157 AVDVSGDAPPPEE
+157 AVDVSGDAPPPPEE

-181 TVTEGGAA
+181 TVTEGGEA
-189 VFTVTLSDTSS
+189 VFTVRLSDTSS

-268 GTGAVTIEADPMPEL
+268 GTGAVTIEADPIPEL

-311 TVEYRTVDGTAGA
+311 TVEYTTEDGTADA
-324 GSDYSTTS
+324 GS
-332 ETLRFDPLETTKTI
+332 
-346 QVPVLTDS
+346 
-354 MSEPSEDFEVELR
+354 
-367 NPSRATLD
+367 
-375 DARGVGTIAADPMPG
+375 
-390 LTIDDA
+390 
-396 APVAEGN
+396 
-403 DAVFT
+403 
-408 VTLHPQSSQVV
+408 
-419 TVEYTTADGTANAG
+419 
-433 DDYTTIA
+433 DYTTIA

-493 DPMPGLSIGDA
+493 DPLPGLSIGNA

-515 TVTLSDTSSETVTV
+515 TVTLV
-529 RYATVDDTAVAG
+529 
-541 SDYTR
+541 
-546 TTGTLRFDP
+546 
-555 NERTDTIRVPIL
+555 
-567 QDSTAEPSESF
+567 
-578 TVELS
+578 
-583 NPNRATVSDGT
+583 
-594 GAVTIE
+594 
-600 ADPMPEL
+600 
-607 RISDA
+607 
-612 APVAEGNDAVF
+612 
-623 TVSLS
+623 
-628 TPSSQVVT
+628 
-636 VEYRTVDGTAGAGS
+636 
-650 DYSTTSET
+650 
-658 LRFDPLETTKTIQ
+658 
-671 VPVLTDSMSEPS
+671 
-683 EDFEVELRN
+683 
-692 PSRATLDD
+692 
-700 ARGVGTIAADPMPG
+700 
-714 LTIDDAAP
+714 
-722 VAEGNDAV
+722 
-730 FTVTLHPQSSQVVT
+730 
-744 VEYTTAD
+744 
-751 GTANAGDD
+751 
-759 YTTIAETLTFSPGQ
+759 
-773 TTKIIRVPVLVDS
+773 
-786 TQESSETFT
+786 
-795 VELSTP
+795 
-801 MGTTLADSTGLGTI
+801 
-815 TADPMP
+815 
-821 GLSIGDAEPVAEGGA
+821 
-836 AVFTVTLGPASNHV
+836 PASNHV

-897 PSETFTVELDDPTGT
+897 P
-912 TLADS
+912 
-917 TGLGT
+917 
-922 IAADATPGLSI
+922 
-933 ADAVNVAEGRD
+933 
-944 AVFRVTLRPATNH
+944 
-957 VVSVT
+957 
-962 YTTMDGTAVADADY
+962 
-976 TPVTGTLRFE
+976 
-986 PRETTKTIRV
+986 
-996 PVLLDTMTEQSETF
+996 SETF

-1129 VVHDTGVGTIT
+1129 VVHDTGGGTIT
-1140 DEGLPGLSS
+1140 DEGLPGLSI

-1160 AVFPVTLNPAS
+1160 AVFSVTLNPAS
-1171 SQVVTVAYATQDD
+1171 SQVVTVAYATQD
-1184 TAVADSD
+1184 
-1191 YTATSGTLRFEPG
+1191 
-1204 ETIQNIQVATLRDAI
+1204 
-1219 AEPSESFTVELS
+1219 
-1231 DPVGTAITNSTGVG
+1231 
-1245 TIAADAMP
+1245 
-1253 ALSITDAVP
+1253 
-1262 VAEGGEATFMVS
+1262 
-1274 LSPASS
+1274 
-1280 ELVTVAY
+1280 
-1287 ATQDGTAVADSDYT
+1287 GTAVTDSDYT

-1528 MTSHTIS
+1528 MTSHTIR

-1579 ERTIRTGFP
+1579 ERAIRTGLP

-1659 SMTPGQQL
+1659 SMTPEQQL
-1667 GNRSFLMASQETA
+1667 GNLSFLMASQETA
-1680 EGGGGRVAA
+1680 ESGGGRVAA

-1729 AGVSISR
+1729 AGVSVSR
-1736 STGMIDYEGG
+1736 SRGMIDYEGG

-1787 LRIVDELRGLTGA
+1787 LRIVDELGGLTGA

-2029 WDRALTDAMY
+2029 WDRALTDAMH

>member
-1 MSFLVEQRD
+1 MENCASPITREAVSFLVEQRD

-96 EGIYNGLSWVPSIG
+96 EGIYNGLRWVPSIG

-157 AVDVSGDAPPPEE
+157 AVDVSGDAPPPPEE

-181 TVTEGGAA
+181 TVTEGGEA
-189 VFTVTLSDTSS
+189 VFTVRLSDTSS

-244 DSTAEPSE
+244 DSPAEPSE

-311 TVEYRTVDGTAGA
+311 TVEYTTEDGTADA
-324 GSDYSTTS
+324 G
-332 ETLRFDPLETTKTI
+332 
-346 QVPVLTDS
+346 
-354 MSEPSEDFEVELR
+354 
-367 NPSRATLD
+367 N
-375 DARGVGTIAADPMPG
+375 
-390 LTIDDA
+390 
-396 APVAEGN
+396 
-403 DAVFT
+403 
-408 VTLHPQSSQVV
+408 
-419 TVEYTTADGTANAG
+419 
-433 DDYTTIA
+433 DYTTIA

-493 DPMPGLSIGDA
+493 DPMPGLTIDDA
-504 EPVAEG
+504 APVAEG

-515 TVTLSDTSSETVTV
+515 TVTLV
-529 RYATVDDTAVAG
+529 
-541 SDYTR
+541 
-546 TTGTLRFDP
+546 
-555 NERTDTIRVPIL
+555 
-567 QDSTAEPSESF
+567 
-578 TVELS
+578 
-583 NPNRATVSDGT
+583 
-594 GAVTIE
+594 
-600 ADPMPEL
+600 
-607 RISDA
+607 
-612 APVAEGNDAVF
+612 
-623 TVSLS
+623 
-628 TPSSQVVT
+628 
-636 VEYRTVDGTAGAGS
+636 
-650 DYSTTSET
+650 
-658 LRFDPLETTKTIQ
+658 
-671 VPVLTDSMSEPS
+671 
-683 EDFEVELRN
+683 
-692 PSRATLDD
+692 
-700 ARGVGTIAADPMPG
+700 
-714 LTIDDAAP
+714 
-722 VAEGNDAV
+722 
-730 FTVTLHPQSSQVVT
+730 
-744 VEYTTAD
+744 
-751 GTANAGDD
+751 
-759 YTTIAETLTFSPGQ
+759 
-773 TTKIIRVPVLVDS
+773 
-786 TQESSETFT
+786 
-795 VELSTP
+795 
-801 MGTTLADSTGLGTI
+801 
-815 TADPMP
+815 
-821 GLSIGDAEPVAEGGA
+821 
-836 AVFTVTLGPASNHV
+836 PASNHV

-897 PSETFTVELDDPTGT
+897 PSETFTVELGDPTGT

-1140 DEGLPGLSS
+1140 DEGLPGLSI

-1171 SQVVTVAYATQDD
+1171 SQVVTVAYATQDG
-1184 TAVADSD
+1184 TAVTDSD

-1219 AEPSESFTVELS
+1219 AEPSESFTVVTRSE
-1231 DPVGTAITNSTGVG
+1231 PR
-1245 TIAADAMP
+1245 
-1253 ALSITDAVP
+1253 
-1262 VAEGGEATFMVS
+1262 
-1274 LSPASS
+1274 SP
-1280 ELVTVAY
+1280 TP
-1287 ATQDGTAVADSDYT
+1287 
-1301 ATSGTLRFEPGETIQ
+1301 PG
-1316 NIQVATLRDAIAEP
+1316 
-1330 SESFT
+1330 
-1335 VELSDPVG
+1335 
-1343 TAITNSTGVGTIAAD
+1343 
-1358 AMPALSITDAV
+1358 
-1369 PVAEGG
+1369 
-1375 EATFMVSLSPAS
+1375 
-1387 SELVTVAYATQDGT
+1387 
-1401 AVADSDYTATSG
+1401 
-1413 TLRFE
+1413 
-1418 PGETIQN
+1418 
-1425 IQVATLRDAIAE
+1425 
-1437 PSESFT
+1437 
-1443 VELSDPV
+1443 
-1450 GTAITNST
+1450 
-1458 GVGTIAAD
+1458 
-1466 AMPALS
+1466 
-1472 ITDAVPVAEGGEATF
+1472 
-1487 MVSLSPASSELVTVA
+1487 
-1502 YATQDGTAVAG
+1502 
-1513 SDYTAASGTLQFDPG
+1513 
-1528 MTSHTIS
+1528 
-1535 VAVLNDTAVEPTETF
+1535 
-1550 AVELSDP
+1550 
-1557 VRATLADGTG
+1557 
-1567 VGTITDDVEHRV
+1567 
-1579 ERTIRTGFP
+1579 
-1588 EVGRAIAFSA
+1588 
-1598 VTCRIDRKMSDTR
+1598 
-1611 TWDNAGRLAGGGFPP
+1611 
-1626 AANFGG
+1626 
-1632 HAAFGGPGT
+1632 
-1641 TFGGSTG
+1641 
-1648 AFGDSPFPTQA
+1648 
-1659 SMTPGQQL
+1659 
-1667 GNRSFLMASQETA
+1667 
-1680 EGGGGRVAA
+1680 
-1689 WGCGDYRRLSG
+1689 
-1700 AGGLGAGSWNGEVY
+1700 
-1714 SLHVGVDVRLGSNVL
+1714 
-1729 AGVSISR
+1729 
-1736 STGMIDYEGG
+1736 
-1746 LGSGTDGGEHDLRLV
+1746 
-1761 GVHPFLG
+1761 
-1768 WSVTPGLQLWG
+1768 
-1779 TVGHAWGE
+1779 
-1787 LRIVDELRGLTGA
+1787 
-1800 ATLNS
+1800 
-1805 GALGLNGRLLTRG
+1805 
-1818 ATTLS
+1818 
-1823 LRGEGALA
+1823 
-1831 QLTADSATFEV
+1831 
-1842 ATLDMW
+1842 
-1848 RFRLTTELSHE
+1848 
-1859 LLFSSG
+1859 
-1865 TSLTPWAELG
+1865 
-1875 ARHDGGDGQTGAGL
+1875 
-1889 ELGGGLRY
+1889 
-1897 RVPQVGLTA
+1897 
-1906 EGYGRWLAVHEGAL
+1906 
-1920 QEWGVG
+1920 
-1926 AMVTIDPG
+1926 
-1934 MDRRGLSAS
+1934 
-1943 VTPSWGETASGVQRL
+1943 
-1958 WQQGAAGP
+1958 
-1966 AWYGTSRAQVDAQ
+1966 
-1979 LGYGVPVFGGRSVLT
+1979 
-1994 PFGAMNLAGDEA
+1994 
-2006 RRYRLGG
+2006 
-2013 SLATSRWTTL
+2013 
-2023 SLEIER
+2023 
-2029 WDRALTDAMY
+2029 
-2039 SVMVRGAAE
+2039 
-2048 F
+2048 

>member
-1 MSFLVEQRD
+1 MENCASPITREAVSFLVEQRD

-80 EEGWWVRI
+80 EERWWVRI

-96 EGIYNGLSWVPSIG
+96 EGIYNGLRWVPSIG

-157 AVDVSGDAPPPEE
+157 AVDVSGDAPPPPEE

-181 TVTEGGAA
+181 TVTEGGEA
-189 VFTVTLSDTSS
+189 VFTVRLSDTSS

-303 STPSSQVV
+303 SPPSSQVV

-354 MSEPSEDFEVELR
+354 LSEPSEDFEVELR

-419 TVEYTTADGTANAG
+419 TVEYTTEDGTADAG

-515 TVTLSDTSSETVTV
+515 TVTLV
-529 RYATVDDTAVAG
+529 
-541 SDYTR
+541 
-546 TTGTLRFDP
+546 
-555 NERTDTIRVPIL
+555 
-567 QDSTAEPSESF
+567 
-578 TVELS
+578 
-583 NPNRATVSDGT
+583 
-594 GAVTIE
+594 
-600 ADPMPEL
+600 
-607 RISDA
+607 
-612 APVAEGNDAVF
+612 
-623 TVSLS
+623 
-628 TPSSQVVT
+628 
-636 VEYRTVDGTAGAGS
+636 
-650 DYSTTSET
+650 
-658 LRFDPLETTKTIQ
+658 
-671 VPVLTDSMSEPS
+671 
-683 EDFEVELRN
+683 
-692 PSRATLDD
+692 
-700 ARGVGTIAADPMPG
+700 
-714 LTIDDAAP
+714 
-722 VAEGNDAV
+722 
-730 FTVTLHPQSSQVVT
+730 
-744 VEYTTAD
+744 
-751 GTANAGDD
+751 
-759 YTTIAETLTFSPGQ
+759 
-773 TTKIIRVPVLVDS
+773 
-786 TQESSETFT
+786 
-795 VELSTP
+795 
-801 MGTTLADSTGLGTI
+801 
-815 TADPMP
+815 
-821 GLSIGDAEPVAEGGA
+821 
-836 AVFTVTLGPASNHV
+836 PASNHV

-897 PSETFTVELDDPTGT
+897 SSETFTVELDDPTGT

-1140 DEGLPGLSS
+1140 DEGLPGLSI

-1171 SQVVTVAYATQDD
+1171 SQVVTVAYATQDG
-1184 TAVADSD
+1184 TAVTDSD

-1204 ETIQNIQVATLRDAI
+1204 ETIQHIQVATLRDAI

-1262 VAEGGEATFMVS
+1262 VAEGGGATFMVS

-1472 ITDAVPVAEGGEATF
+1472 ITDAVPVAEGGGATF

-1528 MTSHTIS
+1528 MTSHTIR

-1579 ERTIRTGFP
+1579 ERPIRTGLP

-1667 GNRSFLMASQETA
+1667 GNLSFLMASQETA

-1729 AGVSISR
+1729 AGVSVSR
-1736 STGMIDYEGG
+1736 SRGMIDYESG

-1787 LRIVDELRGLTGA
+1787 LRIVDELGGLTGA

-2029 WDRALTDAMY
+2029 WDRALTDAKH

>member
-1 MSFLVEQRD
+1 
-10 ERVAGFLRLM
+10 
-20 IPVAV
+20 
-25 TLAAFLSVIGV
+25 
-36 PPAFAQVDVEDWPGT
+36 
-51 VEVRVTGKTQGLTTG
+51 
-66 DVFTYQLR
+66 
-74 LTEPPT
+74 
-80 EEGWWVRI
+80 
-88 RADGVVYM
+88 
-96 EGIYNGLSWVPSIG
+96 
-110 WEFSPQNYNQ
+110 
-120 WRDVRVRVNEDLD
+120 
-133 QTVTFSHEVWA
+133 
-144 HNGICPVHDVGRV
+144 
-157 AVDVSGDAPPPEE
+157 
-170 DLPRL
+170 
-175 SIADAA
+175 
-181 TVTEGGAA
+181 
-189 VFTVTLSDTSS
+189 
-200 ETVTVRYATVDDT
+200 
-213 AVAGSDYTRTT
+213 
-224 GTLRFDPNE
+224 
-233 RTDTIRVPILQ
+233 
-244 DSTAEPSE
+244 
-252 SFTVEL
+252 
-258 SNPNRATVSD
+258 
-268 GTGAVTIEADPMPEL
+268 
-283 RISDAAPVAEGNDA
+283 
-297 VFTVSL
+297 
-303 STPSSQVV
+303 
-311 TVEYRTVDGTAGA
+311 
-324 GSDYSTTS
+324 
-332 ETLRFDPLETTKTI
+332 
-346 QVPVLTDS
+346 
-354 MSEPSEDFEVELR
+354 
-367 NPSRATLD
+367 
-375 DARGVGTIAADPMPG
+375 MPG

-419 TVEYTTADGTANAG
+419 TVEYTTEDGTADAG

-504 EPVAEG
+504 KPVAEG

-515 TVTLSDTSSETVTV
+515 TVTLV
-529 RYATVDDTAVAG
+529 
-541 SDYTR
+541 
-546 TTGTLRFDP
+546 
-555 NERTDTIRVPIL
+555 
-567 QDSTAEPSESF
+567 
-578 TVELS
+578 
-583 NPNRATVSDGT
+583 
-594 GAVTIE
+594 
-600 ADPMPEL
+600 
-607 RISDA
+607 
-612 APVAEGNDAVF
+612 
-623 TVSLS
+623 
-628 TPSSQVVT
+628 
-636 VEYRTVDGTAGAGS
+636 
-650 DYSTTSET
+650 
-658 LRFDPLETTKTIQ
+658 
-671 VPVLTDSMSEPS
+671 
-683 EDFEVELRN
+683 
-692 PSRATLDD
+692 
-700 ARGVGTIAADPMPG
+700 
-714 LTIDDAAP
+714 
-722 VAEGNDAV
+722 
-730 FTVTLHPQSSQVVT
+730 
-744 VEYTTAD
+744 
-751 GTANAGDD
+751 
-759 YTTIAETLTFSPGQ
+759 
-773 TTKIIRVPVLVDS
+773 
-786 TQESSETFT
+786 
-795 VELSTP
+795 
-801 MGTTLADSTGLGTI
+801 
-815 TADPMP
+815 
-821 GLSIGDAEPVAEGGA
+821 
-836 AVFTVTLGPASNHV
+836 PASNHV

-1140 DEGLPGLSS
+1140 DEGLPGLSI

-1171 SQVVTVAYATQDD
+1171 SQVVTVAYATQDG
-1184 TAVADSD
+1184 TAVTDSD

-1262 VAEGGEATFMVS
+1262 VAEGGGATFMVS

-1472 ITDAVPVAEGGEATF
+1472 ITDAVPVAEGGGATF

-1528 MTSHTIS
+1528 MTSHTIR

-1579 ERTIRTGFP
+1579 ERAIRTGLP

-1667 GNRSFLMASQETA
+1667 GNLSFLMASQETA

-1729 AGVSISR
+1729 AGVSVSR
-1736 STGMIDYEGG
+1736 SRGMIDYEGG

-1787 LRIVDELRGLTGA
+1787 LRIVDELGGLTGA

-1943 VTPSWGETASGVQRL
+1943 VTPSWGETATGVQRL

-2029 WDRALTDAMY
+2029 WDRALTDAKH

>member
-36 PPAFAQVDVEDWPGT
+36 SPAFAQVDVEDWPGT

-96 EGIYNGLSWVPSIG
+96 EGIYNGLRWVPSIG

-181 TVTEGGAA
+181 TVTEGGEA
-189 VFTVTLSDTSS
+189 VFTVRLSDTSS

-213 AVAGSDYTRTT
+213 AVAGSDYTLTT
-224 GTLRFDPNE
+224 GTLRFDPSE

-311 TVEYRTVDGTAGA
+311 TVEYTTEDGTA
-324 GSDYSTTS
+324 D
-332 ETLRFDPLETTKTI
+332 
-346 QVPVLTDS
+346 
-354 MSEPSEDFEVELR
+354 
-367 NPSRATLD
+367 
-375 DARGVGTIAADPMPG
+375 
-390 LTIDDA
+390 
-396 APVAEGN
+396 
-403 DAVFT
+403 
-408 VTLHPQSSQVV
+408 
-419 TVEYTTADGTANAG
+419 AG

-515 TVTLSDTSSETVTV
+515 TVTLV
-529 RYATVDDTAVAG
+529 
-541 SDYTR
+541 
-546 TTGTLRFDP
+546 
-555 NERTDTIRVPIL
+555 
-567 QDSTAEPSESF
+567 
-578 TVELS
+578 
-583 NPNRATVSDGT
+583 
-594 GAVTIE
+594 
-600 ADPMPEL
+600 
-607 RISDA
+607 
-612 APVAEGNDAVF
+612 
-623 TVSLS
+623 
-628 TPSSQVVT
+628 
-636 VEYRTVDGTAGAGS
+636 
-650 DYSTTSET
+650 
-658 LRFDPLETTKTIQ
+658 
-671 VPVLTDSMSEPS
+671 
-683 EDFEVELRN
+683 
-692 PSRATLDD
+692 
-700 ARGVGTIAADPMPG
+700 
-714 LTIDDAAP
+714 
-722 VAEGNDAV
+722 
-730 FTVTLHPQSSQVVT
+730 
-744 VEYTTAD
+744 
-751 GTANAGDD
+751 
-759 YTTIAETLTFSPGQ
+759 
-773 TTKIIRVPVLVDS
+773 
-786 TQESSETFT
+786 
-795 VELSTP
+795 
-801 MGTTLADSTGLGTI
+801 
-815 TADPMP
+815 
-821 GLSIGDAEPVAEGGA
+821 
-836 AVFTVTLGPASNHV
+836 PASNHV

-922 IAADATPGLSI
+922 IAADATPELSI

-1010 TVELSNPGGST
+1010 TVELSNPNRATVSDGTGAVT
-1021 LADPIGVGTIR
+1021 IEADPM
-1032 ADPAPSLRIGDATPV
+1032 PELRI
-1047 AEGDE
+1047 
-1052 AVFTVT
+1052 
-1058 LTPPNEQVVTVDYT
+1058 
-1072 TTDGTAVADE
+1072 
-1082 DYSATSGT
+1082 S
-1090 LRFAPGDTSKTIRV
+1090 
-1104 PTLRD
+1104 
-1109 AVAEPVETF
+1109 
-1118 TVVLSNPSGTN
+1118 
-1129 VVHDTGVGTIT
+1129 
-1140 DEGLPGLSS
+1140 
-1149 ADAPTVAEGGE
+1149 DAPTVAEEGE

-1171 SQVVTVAYATQDD
+1171 SQV
-1184 TAVADSD
+1184 
-1191 YTATSGTLRFEPG
+1191 
-1204 ETIQNIQVATLRDAI
+1204 
-1219 AEPSESFTVELS
+1219 
-1231 DPVGTAITNSTGVG
+1231 
-1245 TIAADAMP
+1245 
-1253 ALSITDAVP
+1253 
-1262 VAEGGEATFMVS
+1262 
-1274 LSPASS
+1274 
-1280 ELVTVAY
+1280 VTVAY

-1472 ITDAVPVAEGGEATF
+1472 ITDAPTVAEGGEAVFPVTLNPASSQVVTVAYATQDGTAVAGSDYTATSGTLRFEPGETIQNIQVATLRDAIAEPSESFTVELSDPVGTAITNSTGVGTIAADAMPALSITDAVPVAEGGGATF
-1487 MVSLSPASSELVTVA
+1487 MVSLSPASSELVTVT

-1528 MTSHTIS
+1528 MTSHTIR

-1579 ERTIRTGFP
+1579 ERPIRTGLP

-1667 GNRSFLMASQETA
+1667 GNLSFLMASQETA

-1729 AGVSISR
+1729 AGVSVSR
-1736 STGMIDYEGG
+1736 SRGMIDYEGG

-1787 LRIVDELRGLTGA
+1787 LRIVDELGGLTGA

-2029 WDRALTDAMY
+2029 WDRALTDAMH

>member
-20 IPVAV
+20 IPIAV

-96 EGIYNGLSWVPSIG
+96 EGIYNGLRWVPSIG

-120 WRDVRVRVNEDLD
+120 WRDVRVRVNENLD

-157 AVDVSGDAPPPEE
+157 AVDVSGDAPPPPEE

-181 TVTEGGAA
+181 TVTEGGEA
-189 VFTVTLSDTSS
+189 VFTVRLSDTSS

-244 DSTAEPSE
+244 DSTAEPGE

-408 VTLHPQSSQVV
+408 VTLHPQSSQVA
-419 TVEYTTADGTANAG
+419 TVEYTTEDGTADAG

-454 RVPVLVDSTQESSET
+454 RVPVLVDATQESSET

-515 TVTLSDTSSETVTV
+515 TVTLV
-529 RYATVDDTAVAG
+529 
-541 SDYTR
+541 
-546 TTGTLRFDP
+546 
-555 NERTDTIRVPIL
+555 
-567 QDSTAEPSESF
+567 
-578 TVELS
+578 
-583 NPNRATVSDGT
+583 
-594 GAVTIE
+594 
-600 ADPMPEL
+600 
-607 RISDA
+607 
-612 APVAEGNDAVF
+612 
-623 TVSLS
+623 
-628 TPSSQVVT
+628 
-636 VEYRTVDGTAGAGS
+636 
-650 DYSTTSET
+650 
-658 LRFDPLETTKTIQ
+658 
-671 VPVLTDSMSEPS
+671 
-683 EDFEVELRN
+683 
-692 PSRATLDD
+692 
-700 ARGVGTIAADPMPG
+700 
-714 LTIDDAAP
+714 
-722 VAEGNDAV
+722 
-730 FTVTLHPQSSQVVT
+730 
-744 VEYTTAD
+744 
-751 GTANAGDD
+751 
-759 YTTIAETLTFSPGQ
+759 
-773 TTKIIRVPVLVDS
+773 
-786 TQESSETFT
+786 
-795 VELSTP
+795 
-801 MGTTLADSTGLGTI
+801 
-815 TADPMP
+815 
-821 GLSIGDAEPVAEGGA
+821 
-836 AVFTVTLGPASNHV
+836 PASNHV
-850 VTVTYSTVDGT
+850 VTVTYSTIDGT

-874 LTFNPNQTT
+874 LTFNPNKTT
-883 KTIRVPILRDTVHE
+883 KTIRVSILRDTVHE
-897 PSETFTVELDDPTGT
+897 PSETFTVE
-912 TLADS
+912 
-917 TGLGT
+917 
-922 IAADATPGLSI
+922 
-933 ADAVNVAEGRD
+933 
-944 AVFRVTLRPATNH
+944 
-957 VVSVT
+957 
-962 YTTMDGTAVADADY
+962 
-976 TPVTGTLRFE
+976 
-986 PRETTKTIRV
+986 
-996 PVLLDTMTEQSETF
+996 
-1010 TVELSNPGGST
+1010 
-1021 LADPIGVGTIR
+1021 
-1032 ADPAPSLRIGDATPV
+1032 
-1047 AEGDE
+1047 
-1052 AVFTVT
+1052 
-1058 LTPPNEQVVTVDYT
+1058 
-1072 TTDGTAVADE
+1072 
-1082 DYSATSGT
+1082 
-1090 LRFAPGDTSKTIRV
+1090 
-1104 PTLRD
+1104 
-1109 AVAEPVETF
+1109 
-1118 TVVLSNPSGTN
+1118 LSNPSGTN

-1140 DEGLPGLSS
+1140 DEGLPGLSI

-1171 SQVVTVAYATQDD
+1171 SQV
-1184 TAVADSD
+1184 
-1191 YTATSGTLRFEPG
+1191 
-1204 ETIQNIQVATLRDAI
+1204 
-1219 AEPSESFTVELS
+1219 
-1231 DPVGTAITNSTGVG
+1231 
-1245 TIAADAMP
+1245 
-1253 ALSITDAVP
+1253 
-1262 VAEGGEATFMVS
+1262 
-1274 LSPASS
+1274 
-1280 ELVTVAY
+1280 VTVAY

-1335 VELSDPVG
+1335 VELSDLVG

-1358 AMPALSITDAV
+1358 AMPALS
-1369 PVAEGG
+1369 
-1375 EATFMVSLSPAS
+1375 M
-1387 SELVTVAYATQDGT
+1387 
-1401 AVADSDYTATSG
+1401 
-1413 TLRFE
+1413 
-1418 PGETIQN
+1418 
-1425 IQVATLRDAIAE
+1425 
-1437 PSESFT
+1437 
-1443 VELSDPV
+1443 
-1450 GTAITNST
+1450 
-1458 GVGTIAAD
+1458 
-1466 AMPALS
+1466 
-1472 ITDAVPVAEGGEATF
+1472 TDAVPVAEGGEATF

-1513 SDYTAASGTLQFDPG
+1513 SDYRAASGTLQFDPG
-1528 MTSHTIS
+1528 MTSHTIR

-1579 ERTIRTGFP
+1579 ERAIRTGLP

-1667 GNRSFLMASQETA
+1667 GNLSFLMASQETA

-1729 AGVSISR
+1729 AGVSVSR
-1736 STGMIDYEGG
+1736 SRGMIDYKGG

-1787 LRIVDELRGLTGA
+1787 LRIVDELGRLTGA

-1831 QLTADSATFEV
+1831 QLTRNADSATFEV

-1966 AWYGTSRAQVDAQ
+1966 AWYGTSRAHVDAQ
-1979 LGYGVPVFGGRSVLT
+1979 LGYGVPLFGGRSVLT

-2029 WDRALTDAMY
+2029 WDRALTDAMH

>member
-1 MSFLVEQRD
+1 MENCASPITREAVSFMVEQRD

-88 RADGVVYM
+88 RADGGVYM
-96 EGIYNGLSWVPSIG
+96 EGIYNGLRWVPSIG

-157 AVDVSGDAPPPEE
+157 AVDVSGDAPPPPEE

-181 TVTEGGAA
+181 TVTEGGEA
-189 VFTVTLSDTSS
+189 VFTVRLSDTSS

-311 TVEYRTVDGTAGA
+311 TVEYTTEDGTAAAGDDYTTIAETLTFSPGQTTKIIRVPVLVDSTQESSETFTVELSTPMGTTLADSTGLGTITADPMPGLSIGDAEPVAEGNDAVFTVSLSPPSSQVVTVEYRTVDGTAGA

-332 ETLRFDPLETTKTI
+332 ETLRFDPLETSKTI

-354 MSEPSEDFEVELR
+354 LSEPSEDFEVELR

-419 TVEYTTADGTANAG
+419 TVEYTTEDGTADAG

-515 TVTLSDTSSETVTV
+515 TVTLV
-529 RYATVDDTAVAG
+529 
-541 SDYTR
+541 
-546 TTGTLRFDP
+546 
-555 NERTDTIRVPIL
+555 
-567 QDSTAEPSESF
+567 
-578 TVELS
+578 
-583 NPNRATVSDGT
+583 
-594 GAVTIE
+594 
-600 ADPMPEL
+600 
-607 RISDA
+607 
-612 APVAEGNDAVF
+612 
-623 TVSLS
+623 
-628 TPSSQVVT
+628 
-636 VEYRTVDGTAGAGS
+636 
-650 DYSTTSET
+650 
-658 LRFDPLETTKTIQ
+658 
-671 VPVLTDSMSEPS
+671 
-683 EDFEVELRN
+683 
-692 PSRATLDD
+692 
-700 ARGVGTIAADPMPG
+700 
-714 LTIDDAAP
+714 
-722 VAEGNDAV
+722 
-730 FTVTLHPQSSQVVT
+730 
-744 VEYTTAD
+744 
-751 GTANAGDD
+751 
-759 YTTIAETLTFSPGQ
+759 
-773 TTKIIRVPVLVDS
+773 
-786 TQESSETFT
+786 
-795 VELSTP
+795 
-801 MGTTLADSTGLGTI
+801 
-815 TADPMP
+815 
-821 GLSIGDAEPVAEGGA
+821 
-836 AVFTVTLGPASNHV
+836 PASNHV

-1140 DEGLPGLSS
+1140 DEGLPGLSI

-1171 SQVVTVAYATQDD
+1171 SQVVTVAYATQDG
-1184 TAVADSD
+1184 TAVTDSD

-1528 MTSHTIS
+1528 MTSHTIR

-1579 ERTIRTGFP
+1579 ERPIPTGLP

-1667 GNRSFLMASQETA
+1667 GTLSFLMASQETA

-1729 AGVSISR
+1729 AGVSVSR

-1787 LRIVDELRGLTGA
+1787 LRIVDELGGLTGA

-1943 VTPSWGETASGVQRL
+1943 VTPSWGETATGVQRL

-2029 WDRALTDAMY
+2029 WDRALTDAMH

>member
-1 MSFLVEQRD
+1 MENCASPITREAVSFLVEQLD

-88 RADGVVYM
+88 RADGGVYM
-96 EGIYNGLSWVPSIG
+96 EGIYNGLRWVPSIG

-157 AVDVSGDAPPPEE
+157 AVDVSGDAPPPPEE

-181 TVTEGGAA
+181 TVTEGGEA
-189 VFTVTLSDTSS
+189 VFTVRLSDTSS

-258 SNPNRATVSD
+258 SNPNRATVSN

-311 TVEYRTVDGTAGA
+311 TVEYTTEDGTADAGDDYTTIAETLTFSPGQTTKIIRVPMLVDSTQESSETFTVELSTPMGTTLADSTGLGTITADPMPGLSIGDAEPVAEGNDAVFTVSLSPPSSQVVTVEYRTVDGTAGA

-332 ETLRFDPLETTKTI
+332 GTLRFDPLETTKTI

-354 MSEPSEDFEVELR
+354 LSEPSEDFEVELR

-419 TVEYTTADGTANAG
+419 TVEYTTEDGTADAG

-469 FTVELSTPMGTTLA
+469 FTVELSTPIGTTLA

-515 TVTLSDTSSETVTV
+515 TVTL
-529 RYATVDDTAVAG
+529 RPAT
-541 SDYTR
+541 
-546 TTGTLRFDP
+546 
-555 NERTDTIRVPIL
+555 
-567 QDSTAEPSESF
+567 
-578 TVELS
+578 
-583 NPNRATVSDGT
+583 
-594 GAVTIE
+594 
-600 ADPMPEL
+600 
-607 RISDA
+607 
-612 APVAEGNDAVF
+612 
-623 TVSLS
+623 
-628 TPSSQVVT
+628 
-636 VEYRTVDGTAGAGS
+636 
-650 DYSTTSET
+650 
-658 LRFDPLETTKTIQ
+658 
-671 VPVLTDSMSEPS
+671 
-683 EDFEVELRN
+683 
-692 PSRATLDD
+692 
-700 ARGVGTIAADPMPG
+700 
-714 LTIDDAAP
+714 
-722 VAEGNDAV
+722 
-730 FTVTLHPQSSQVVT
+730 
-744 VEYTTAD
+744 
-751 GTANAGDD
+751 
-759 YTTIAETLTFSPGQ
+759 
-773 TTKIIRVPVLVDS
+773 
-786 TQESSETFT
+786 
-795 VELSTP
+795 
-801 MGTTLADSTGLGTI
+801 
-815 TADPMP
+815 
-821 GLSIGDAEPVAEGGA
+821 
-836 AVFTVTLGPASNHV
+836 NHV
-850 VTVTYSTVDGT
+850 VSVTYTTMDGT

-1140 DEGLPGLSS
+1140 DEGLPGLSI

-1171 SQVVTVAYATQDD
+1171 SQVVTVAYATQDG
-1184 TAVADSD
+1184 TAVTDSD

-1280 ELVTVAY
+1280 
-1287 ATQDGTAVADSDYT
+1287 
-1301 ATSGTLRFEPGETIQ
+1301 
-1316 NIQVATLRDAIAEP
+1316 QV
-1330 SESFT
+1330 
-1335 VELSDPVG
+1335 
-1343 TAITNSTGVGTIAAD
+1343 
-1358 AMPALSITDAV
+1358 
-1369 PVAEGG
+1369 
-1375 EATFMVSLSPAS
+1375 
-1387 SELVTVAYATQDGT
+1387 
-1401 AVADSDYTATSG
+1401 
-1413 TLRFE
+1413 
-1418 PGETIQN
+1418 
-1425 IQVATLRDAIAE
+1425 
-1437 PSESFT
+1437 
-1443 VELSDPV
+1443 
-1450 GTAITNST
+1450 
-1458 GVGTIAAD
+1458 
-1466 AMPALS
+1466 
-1472 ITDAVPVAEGGEATF
+1472 
-1487 MVSLSPASSELVTVA
+1487 VTVA

-1528 MTSHTIS
+1528 MTSHTIR

-1579 ERTIRTGFP
+1579 ERAIRTGLP

-1667 GNRSFLMASQETA
+1667 GTLSFLMASQETA

-1700 AGGLGAGSWNGEVY
+1700 AGGRGAGSWNGEVY

-1729 AGVSISR
+1729 AGVSVSR
-1736 STGMIDYEGG
+1736 SRGMIDYEGG

-1787 LRIVDELRGLTGA
+1787 LRIVDELGGLTGA

-1875 ARHDGGDGQTGAGL
+1875 ARHDGGDGQSGAGL

-1943 VTPSWGETASGVQRL
+1943 VTPSWGETA
-1958 WQQGAAGP
+1958 
-1966 AWYGTSRAQVDAQ
+1966 
-1979 LGYGVPVFGGRSVLT
+1979 
-1994 PFGAMNLAGDEA
+1994 
-2006 RRYRLGG
+2006 
-2013 SLATSRWTTL
+2013 L
-2023 SLEIER
+2023 S
-2029 WDRALTDAMY
+2029 D
-2039 SVMVRGAAE
+2039 
-2048 F
+2048 

>member
-1 MSFLVEQRD
+1 
-10 ERVAGFLRLM
+10 
-20 IPVAV
+20 
-25 TLAAFLSVIGV
+25 
-36 PPAFAQVDVEDWPGT
+36 
-51 VEVRVTGKTQGLTTG
+51 
-66 DVFTYQLR
+66 
-74 LTEPPT
+74 
-80 EEGWWVRI
+80 
-88 RADGVVYM
+88 M
-96 EGIYNGLSWVPSIG
+96 EGIYNGLRWVPSIG

-157 AVDVSGDAPPPEE
+157 AVDVSGDAPPPPEE

-181 TVTEGGAA
+181 TVTEGGEA
-189 VFTVTLSDTSS
+189 VFTVRLSDTSS

-244 DSTAEPSE
+244 DSTAEQSE
-252 SFTVEL
+252 TFTVEL

-311 TVEYRTVDGTAGA
+311 TVEYTTEDGTA
-324 GSDYSTTS
+324 D
-332 ETLRFDPLETTKTI
+332 
-346 QVPVLTDS
+346 
-354 MSEPSEDFEVELR
+354 
-367 NPSRATLD
+367 
-375 DARGVGTIAADPMPG
+375 
-390 LTIDDA
+390 
-396 APVAEGN
+396 
-403 DAVFT
+403 
-408 VTLHPQSSQVV
+408 
-419 TVEYTTADGTANAG
+419 AG

-515 TVTLSDTSSETVTV
+515 TVTLV
-529 RYATVDDTAVAG
+529 
-541 SDYTR
+541 
-546 TTGTLRFDP
+546 
-555 NERTDTIRVPIL
+555 
-567 QDSTAEPSESF
+567 
-578 TVELS
+578 
-583 NPNRATVSDGT
+583 
-594 GAVTIE
+594 
-600 ADPMPEL
+600 
-607 RISDA
+607 
-612 APVAEGNDAVF
+612 
-623 TVSLS
+623 
-628 TPSSQVVT
+628 
-636 VEYRTVDGTAGAGS
+636 
-650 DYSTTSET
+650 
-658 LRFDPLETTKTIQ
+658 
-671 VPVLTDSMSEPS
+671 
-683 EDFEVELRN
+683 
-692 PSRATLDD
+692 
-700 ARGVGTIAADPMPG
+700 
-714 LTIDDAAP
+714 
-722 VAEGNDAV
+722 
-730 FTVTLHPQSSQVVT
+730 
-744 VEYTTAD
+744 
-751 GTANAGDD
+751 
-759 YTTIAETLTFSPGQ
+759 
-773 TTKIIRVPVLVDS
+773 
-786 TQESSETFT
+786 
-795 VELSTP
+795 
-801 MGTTLADSTGLGTI
+801 
-815 TADPMP
+815 
-821 GLSIGDAEPVAEGGA
+821 
-836 AVFTVTLGPASNHV
+836 PASNHV

-962 YTTMDGTAVADADY
+962 YTTMDGTAVAERGLHARHGHPALRATRDDEDH
-976 TPVTGTLRFE
+976 PRTGAPGHDDGAERD
-986 PRETTKTIRV
+986 V
-996 PVLLDTMTEQSETF
+996 HGGVEQSRRQHAGR
-1010 TVELSNPGGST
+1010 SHRRRD
-1021 LADPIGVGTIR
+1021 DP

-1140 DEGLPGLSS
+1140 DEGLPGLSI

-1171 SQVVTVAYATQDD
+1171 SQVVTVAYATQD
-1184 TAVADSD
+1184 
-1191 YTATSGTLRFEPG
+1191 
-1204 ETIQNIQVATLRDAI
+1204 
-1219 AEPSESFTVELS
+1219 
-1231 DPVGTAITNSTGVG
+1231 
-1245 TIAADAMP
+1245 
-1253 ALSITDAVP
+1253 
-1262 VAEGGEATFMVS
+1262 
-1274 LSPASS
+1274 
-1280 ELVTVAY
+1280 
-1287 ATQDGTAVADSDYT
+1287 GTAVT
-1301 ATSGTLRFEPGETIQ
+1301 
-1316 NIQVATLRDAIAEP
+1316 
-1330 SESFT
+1330 
-1335 VELSDPVG
+1335 
-1343 TAITNSTGVGTIAAD
+1343 
-1358 AMPALSITDAV
+1358 
-1369 PVAEGG
+1369 
-1375 EATFMVSLSPAS
+1375 
-1387 SELVTVAYATQDGT
+1387 
-1401 AVADSDYTATSG
+1401 DSDYTATSG

-1528 MTSHTIS
+1528 MTSHTIR

-1579 ERTIRTGFP
+1579 ERAIRTGLP

-1667 GNRSFLMASQETA
+1667 GTLSFLMASQETA

-1729 AGVSISR
+1729 AGVSVSR

-1787 LRIVDELRGLTGA
+1787 LRIVDELGGLTGA

-1926 AMVTIDPG
+1926 AIVTIDPG

-1943 VTPSWGETASGVQRL
+1943 VTPSWGETATGVQRL

-1994 PFGAMNLAGDEA
+1994 PFGAMNLAGNEA

-2029 WDRALTDAMY
+2029 WDRALTDAMH